1 MLQLRNIRK
10 TYTTGDFT
18 QVALNGV
25 SLDLRDNEFVAIL
38 GPSGS
43 GKTTLLNIIGGLDR
57 YEDGDLIINGVST
70 KEYRDRDWDAYR
82 NHTIGFVFQSYN
94 LIPHQS
100 VLANVELALTISGVS
115 RRERRKRAREAL
127 EKVGLAEHIHKRP
140 NQLSGGQMQRVA
152 IARALV
158 NDPHIVLADEPTGA
172 LDSETSVQIM
182 ELLKEVARDRLVVM
196 VTHNPE
202 LAEQYATRIVRL
214 KDGVIIDDTRPVA
227 PDEVDTETLVHR
239 SMGKAS
245 MSFWTSL
252 SLSFKNL
259 WTKKAR
265 TLLTAF
271 AGSIGIIGIA
281 LILALS
287 TGVNTYISN
296 IQQDAM
302 NAYPIIINAETVD
315 MSSLMSSAGLMASK
329 AAEVDESRDKVYADN
344 SLLEMDANMNASITE
359 NDLTAFKKYLDDPD
373 SDIRQYL
380 GTNGVVYT
388 YNVDFD
394 VLTTDA
400 AGGVIN
406 TDRDTNTTMEE
417 MEESQENMKNGDI
430 AINMNPM
437 TAGSTVGAKNFD
449 EIIPGSD
456 EDELI
461 SPVVSDSYDVV
472 SGRWPEAYNEVVL
485 VLDDKN
491 SIPTS
496 VLYQLGVIDDDTYKA
511 IQDALDA
518 GEEADTPSWSYE
530 DLMNKSF
537 RLVPACDYYIDN
549 GDGTFK
555 DVHDDLSYQQQMYDN
570 GLQLVVSGIVRPK
583 DGSENASIQSNVAY
597 TRALTDYL
605 IDYTDKSAVVQAQE
619 ANPTVNV
626 LNGVEFEAADDAAK
640 AADATAYMQGLGISE
655 KASLYTMMMYSAAQE
670 SGTAAEGGDMSAMA
684 AMSGMGGD
692 ETTMAAALDAW
703 LASGPDQ
710 ALLVDFYDQYM
721 GDVTYEDNLTSF
733 GKVSLDAPYSIS
745 IYTDSFEDKE
755 GVTACIENY
764 NADKPEEEQ
773 ITYTDYISLLTN
785 SLTSMV
791 NVVTYVLIA
800 FVAVSLIVSCIM
812 IGIITHI
819 SVLERTKEI
828 GILRAI
834 GASKRN
840 ISQVFNA
847 ETLIIGLCSGALGV
861 GISVALTYPINAI
874 LKQLIE
880 STDVTVYLPAQAGA
894 VLVVISIF
902 ITMIGGMIPARKA
915 AKKDPVIALRT
926 E

>member
-43 GKTTLLNIIGGLDR
+43 GKTTLLNIVGGLDR

-94 LIPHQS
+94 LIPHQT

-127 EKVGLAEHIHKRP
+127 EQVGLAEHIHKRP

-196 VTHNPE
+196 VTHNPD

-214 KDGVIIDDTRPVA
+214 KDGSVIDDTRPV
-227 PDEVDTETLVHR
+227 TEEEIDPATPMHR

-245 MSFWTSL
+245 MSFRTSL

-287 TGVNTYISN
+287 TGVNTYINN

-329 AAEVDESRDKVYADN
+329 AAEVDEDRDKVYANN
-344 SLLEMDANMNASITE
+344 SLLEMDASMNASITE
-359 NDLTAFKKYLDDPD
+359 NDLTAFKNYLDDPD
-373 SDIRQYL
+373 SDIQQYL
-380 GTNGVVYT
+380 GENGVVYT

-394 VLTTDA
+394 VLTTDT
-400 AGGVIN
+400 AGSVIN
-406 TDRDTNTTMEE
+406 TNRDTKTTMDD
-417 MEESQENMKNGDI
+417 MEENQSNMENSEI

-437 TAGSTVGAKNFD
+437 LAGSTVGAENFD
-449 EIIPGSD
+449 EIIPGSS
-456 EDELI
+456 EDALI
-461 SPVVSDSYDVV
+461 SPVISDSYDMVC
-472 SGRWPEAYNEVVL
+472 GKWPEAYNEVVL

-491 SIPTS
+491 SIPSS
-496 VLYQLGVIDDDTYKA
+496 VLYQLGVLSSDDYDA
-511 IQDALDA
+511 ILDALDA
-518 GEEADTPSWSYE
+518 GEEADTPSWSYD
-530 DLMNKSF
+530 DLMNKRF

-570 GLQLVVSGIVRPK
+570 GLELVVSGIIRPK

-605 IDYTDKSAVVQAQE
+605 IDYTNNSAVVKAQE
-619 ANPTVNV
+619 ATPSINV

-640 AADATAYMQGLGISE
+640 AADATAYMQNLGISE

-670 SGTAAEGGDMSAMA
+670 NASAEGGDMSAMA
-684 AMSGMGGD
+684 AMSSMGGD
-692 ETTMAAALDAW
+692 ETAMAAALDAW
-703 LASGPDQ
+703 LASEPDQ
-710 ALLVDFYDQYM
+710 ALLVDFYDQYL

-745 IYTDSFEDKE
+745 IYTDTFEAKE
-755 GVTACIENY
+755 GVAACIENY
-764 NADKPEEEQ
+764 NADRPEEEQ

-819 SVLERTKEI
+819 SVMERTKEI

-880 STDVTVYLPAQAGA
+880 STSVTVYLPAQAGA
-894 VLVVISIF
+894 VLVLISVV

>member
-43 GKTTLLNIIGGLDR
+43 GKTTLLNIVGGLDR

-94 LIPHQS
+94 LIPHQT

-127 EKVGLAEHIHKRP
+127 EQVGLAEHIHKRP

-196 VTHNPE
+196 VTHNPD

-214 KDGVIIDDTRPVA
+214 KDGSVIDDTRPV
-227 PDEVDTETLVHR
+227 TEEELDPATPMHR

-245 MSFWTSL
+245 MSFRTSL

-287 TGVNTYISN
+287 TGVNTYINN

-329 AAEVDESRDKVYADN
+329 AAEVDEDRDKVYANN

-359 NDLTAFKKYLDDPD
+359 NDLTAFKNYLDDPD
-373 SDIRQYL
+373 SDIQQYL
-380 GTNGVVYT
+380 GENGVVYT

-394 VLTTDA
+394 VLTTDT
-400 AGGVIN
+400 AGSVIN
-406 TDRDTNTTMEE
+406 TNRDTKTTMDD
-417 MEESQENMKNGDI
+417 MEENQSNMENSEI

-437 TAGSTVGAKNFD
+437 LAGSTVGAENFD
-449 EIIPGSD
+449 EIIPGSS
-456 EDELI
+456 EDALI
-461 SPVVSDSYDVV
+461 SPVISDSYDMVC
-472 SGRWPEAYNEVVL
+472 GKWPEAYNEVVL

-491 SIPTS
+491 SIPSS
-496 VLYQLGVIDDDTYKA
+496 VLYQLGVLSSDDYDA
-511 IQDALDA
+511 ILDALDA
-518 GEEADTPSWSYE
+518 GEEADTPSWSYD
-530 DLMNKSF
+530 DLMNKRF

-570 GLQLVVSGIVRPK
+570 GLELVVSGIIRPK

-605 IDYTDKSAVVQAQE
+605 IDNTNNSAVVKAQE
-619 ANPTVNV
+619 ATPSINV

-640 AADATAYMQGLGISE
+640 AADATAYMQNLGISE
-655 KASLYTMMMYSAAQE
+655 KVSLYTMMMYSAAQE
-670 SGTAAEGGDMSAMA
+670 NASAEGGDMSAMA
-684 AMSGMGGD
+684 AMSSMGGD
-692 ETTMAAALDAW
+692 ETAMAAALDAW
-703 LASGPDQ
+703 LASEPDQ
-710 ALLVDFYDQYM
+710 ALLVDFYDQYL

-745 IYTDSFEDKE
+745 IYTDTFEAKE
-755 GVTACIENY
+755 GVAACIENY
-764 NADKPEEEQ
+764 NADRPEEEQ

-819 SVLERTKEI
+819 SVMERTKEI

-880 STDVTVYLPAQAGA
+880 STSVTVYLPAQAGA
-894 VLVVISIF
+894 VLVLISVV

>member
-1 MLQLRNIRK
+1 MLQIKNIRK
-10 TYTTGDFT
+10 TYTTGSFT

-57 YEDGDLIINGVST
+57 YESGDLVINGVST

-82 NHTIGFVFQSYN
+82 NHSIGFVFQSYN
-94 LIPHQS
+94 LIPHQT

-115 RRERRKRAREAL
+115 KRERSRRAKEAL
-127 EKVGLAEHIHKRP
+127 EKVGLGEHINKRP

-158 NDPHIVLADEPTGA
+158 NDPSIVLADEPTGA

-202 LAEQYATRIVRL
+202 LADSYATRIVRL
-214 KDGVIIDDTRPVA
+214 KDGVITDDSDPVTPEEVDNTPPVA
-227 PDEVDTETLVHR
+227 K
-239 SMGKAS
+239 SMGRAS
-245 MSFWTSL
+245 MSFGTSL

-281 LILALS
+281 LILSLS
-287 TGVNTYISN
+287 TGVNDYIN
-296 IQQDAM
+296 DIQQDAM

-315 MSSLMSSAGLMASK
+315 MSSLMNSAGLMASE
-329 AAEVDESRDKVYADN
+329 AAEVKDDTNEVHAN
-344 SLLEMDANMNASITE
+344 NALLEMDANMNASITE
-359 NDLTAFKKYLDDPD
+359 NDLTAFKNYLDDPD

-380 GTNGVVYT
+380 GDNGIVYS

-394 VLTTDA
+394 VYTTDPDGA
-400 AGGVIN
+400 IIN
-406 TDRDTNTTMEE
+406 TNRSTKTSMDE
-417 MEESQENMKNGDI
+417 MEESQENIDDYDV
-430 AINMNPM
+430 AVNMNPM
-437 TAGSTVGAKNFD
+437 LAGSTIGAENFD
-449 EIIPGSD
+449 EIIPGND
-456 EDELI
+456 DALI
-461 SPVVSDSYDVV
+461 SDVVTDSYDVV
-472 SGRWPEAYNEVVL
+472 AGSWPDAYNEVVL
-485 VLDDKN
+485 VLDDEN
-491 SIPTS
+491 SIPS
-496 VLYQLGVIDDDTYKA
+496 DVLYQLGLIDDDTYDG
-511 IQDALDA
+511 ILDALEA
-518 GEEADTPSWSYE
+518 GEDAEEPSWSY
-530 DLMNKSF
+530 DTLLGKSF
-537 RLVPACDYYIDN
+537 KLVPACDFYKDN
-549 GDGTFK
+549 GDGTFT
-555 DVHDDLSYQQQMYDN
+555 DVRDDVSRQQELYDGGIPLS
-570 GLQLVVSGIVRPK
+570 VSGIIRPK

-605 IDYTDKSAVVQAQE
+605 IDYTDQSAVVTAQE
-619 ANPTVNV
+619 ANPNVNV
-626 LNGVEFEAADDAAK
+626 LTGVEFTAPDDAAK
-640 AADATAYMQGLGISE
+640 AADATAYMQSLGVSE
-655 KASLYTMMMYSAAQE
+655 KASLYAMMMMAMSQENAAQGAEGDSAA
-670 SGTAAEGGDMSAMA
+670 AAMA
-684 AMSGMGGD
+684 GMGGD
-692 ETTMAAALDAW
+692 ESAMAAALDAW
-703 LASGPDQ
+703 LASEPDQ
-710 ALLVDFYDQYM
+710 AVLVDFYDQYM
-721 GDVTYEDNLTSF
+721 GDVTYEDNLTDF

-745 IYTDSFEDKE
+745 IYTDTFEDKE
-755 GVTACIENY
+755 GVTACIDAY
-764 NADKPEEEQ
+764 NADRSEEEQ
-773 ITYTDYISLLTN
+773 ITYTDYVALLTN

-791 NVVTYVLIA
+791 NVVTYVLIV

-840 ISQVFNA
+840 ISRVFNA

-861 GISVALTYPINAI
+861 GISVALTYPINA
-874 LKQLIE
+874 LLHQLI
-880 STDVTVYLPAQAGA
+880 DNAGVTVFLPPVAGC
-894 VLVVISIF
+894 VLVLISVV
-902 ITMIGGMIPARKA
+902 ITMLGGMIPARKA

>member
-43 GKTTLLNIIGGLDR
+43 GKTTLLNIVGGLDR

-94 LIPHQS
+94 LIPHQT

-127 EKVGLAEHIHKRP
+127 EQVGLAEHIHKRP

-196 VTHNPE
+196 VTHNPD

-214 KDGVIIDDTRPVA
+214 KDGSVIDDTRPV
-227 PDEVDTETLVHR
+227 TEEEIDPATPMHR

-245 MSFWTSL
+245 MSFRTSL

-287 TGVNTYISN
+287 TGVNTYINN

-329 AAEVDESRDKVYADN
+329 AAEVDEDRDKVYANN

-359 NDLTAFKKYLDDPD
+359 NDLTAFKNYLDDPD
-373 SDIRQYL
+373 SDIQQYL
-380 GTNGVVYT
+380 GENGVVYT

-394 VLTTDA
+394 VLTTDT
-400 AGGVIN
+400 AGSIIN
-406 TDRDTNTTMEE
+406 TNRDTKTTMDD
-417 MEESQENMKNGDI
+417 MEENQSNMENSEI

-437 TAGSTVGAKNFD
+437 LAGSTVGAENFD
-449 EIIPGSD
+449 EIIPGSS
-456 EDELI
+456 EDALI
-461 SPVVSDSYDVV
+461 SPVISDSYDMVC
-472 SGRWPEAYNEVVL
+472 GKWPEAYNEVVL

-491 SIPTS
+491 SIPSS
-496 VLYQLGVIDDDTYKA
+496 VLYQLGVMSSDDYDA
-511 IQDALDA
+511 ILDALDA
-518 GEEADTPSWSYE
+518 GEEADTPSWSYD
-530 DLMNKSF
+530 DLMNKRF
-537 RLVPACDYYIDN
+537 RLVPACDYYINN

-570 GLQLVVSGIVRPK
+570 GLELVVSGIIRPK

-605 IDYTDKSAVVQAQE
+605 IDYTNNSAVVKAQE
-619 ANPTVNV
+619 ATPSINV

-640 AADATAYMQGLGISE
+640 AADATAYMQNLGISE

-670 SGTAAEGGDMSAMA
+670 NASAEGGDMSAMA
-684 AMSGMGGD
+684 AMSSMGGD
-692 ETTMAAALDAW
+692 ETAMAAALDAW
-703 LASGPDQ
+703 LASEPDQ
-710 ALLVDFYDQYM
+710 ALLVDFYDQYL
-721 GDVTYEDNLTSF
+721 GDVTYEDNLTNF

-745 IYTDSFEDKE
+745 IYTDTFEAKE
-755 GVTACIENY
+755 GVAACIENY
-764 NADKPEEEQ
+764 NADRPEEEQ

-819 SVLERTKEI
+819 SVMERTKEI

-880 STDVTVYLPAQAGA
+880 STSVTVYLPAQAGA
-894 VLVVISIF
+894 VLVLISVV

>member
-43 GKTTLLNIIGGLDR
+43 GKTTLLNIVGGLDR

-94 LIPHQS
+94 LIPHQT

-127 EKVGLAEHIHKRP
+127 EQVGLAEHIHKRP

-196 VTHNPE
+196 VTHNPD

-214 KDGVIIDDTRPVA
+214 KDGSVIDDTRPV
-227 PDEVDTETLVHR
+227 TEEEIDPATPMHR

-245 MSFWTSL
+245 MSFRTSL

-287 TGVNTYISN
+287 TGVNTYINN

-329 AAEVDESRDKVYADN
+329 AAEVDEDRDKVYANN

-359 NDLTAFKKYLDDPD
+359 NDLTAFKNYLDDPD
-373 SDIRQYL
+373 SDIQQYL
-380 GTNGVVYT
+380 GENGVVYT

-394 VLTTDA
+394 VLTTDT
-400 AGGVIN
+400 AGSVIN
-406 TDRDTNTTMEE
+406 TNRDTKTTMDD
-417 MEESQENMKNGDI
+417 MEENQSNMENSEI

-437 TAGSTVGAKNFD
+437 LAGSTVGAENFD
-449 EIIPGSD
+449 EIIPGSS
-456 EDELI
+456 EDALI
-461 SPVVSDSYDVV
+461 SPVISDSYDMVC
-472 SGRWPEAYNEVVL
+472 GKWPEAYNEVVL

-491 SIPTS
+491 SIPSS
-496 VLYQLGVIDDDTYKA
+496 VLYQLGVLSSDDYDA
-511 IQDALDA
+511 ILDALDA
-518 GEEADTPSWSYE
+518 GEEADTPSWSYD
-530 DLMNKSF
+530 DLMNKRF

-570 GLQLVVSGIVRPK
+570 GLELVVSGIIRPK

-605 IDYTDKSAVVQAQE
+605 IDYTNNSAVVKAQE
-619 ANPTVNV
+619 ATPSINV

-640 AADATAYMQGLGISE
+640 AADATAYMQNLGISE

-670 SGTAAEGGDMSAMA
+670 NASAEGGDMSAMA
-684 AMSGMGGD
+684 AMSSMGGD
-692 ETTMAAALDAW
+692 ETAMASALDAW
-703 LASGPDQ
+703 LASEPDQ
-710 ALLVDFYDQYM
+710 ALLVDFYDEYL

-745 IYTDSFEDKE
+745 IYTDTFEAKE
-755 GVTACIENY
+755 GVAACIENY
-764 NADKPEEEQ
+764 NADRPEEEQ

-819 SVLERTKEI
+819 SVMERTKEI

-880 STDVTVYLPAQAGA
+880 STSVTVYLPAQAGA
-894 VLVVISIF
+894 VLVLISVV

>member
-43 GKTTLLNIIGGLDR
+43 GKTTLLNIVGGLDR

-94 LIPHQS
+94 LIPHQT

-127 EKVGLAEHIHKRP
+127 EQVGLAEHIHKRP

-196 VTHNPE
+196 VTHNPD

-214 KDGVIIDDTRPVA
+214 KDGSVIDDTRPV
-227 PDEVDTETLVHR
+227 TEEEIDPATPMHR

-245 MSFWTSL
+245 MSFRTSL

-287 TGVNTYISN
+287 TGVNTYINN

-329 AAEVDESRDKVYADN
+329 AAEVDEDRDKVYANN

-359 NDLTAFKKYLDDPD
+359 NDLTAFKNYLDDPD
-373 SDIRQYL
+373 SDIQQYL
-380 GTNGVVYT
+380 GENGVVYT

-394 VLTTDA
+394 VLTTDT
-400 AGGVIN
+400 AGSIIN
-406 TDRDTNTTMEE
+406 TNRDTKTTMDD
-417 MEESQENMKNGDI
+417 MEENQSNMENSEI

-437 TAGSTVGAKNFD
+437 LAGSTVGAENFD
-449 EIIPGSD
+449 EIIPGSS
-456 EDELI
+456 EDALI
-461 SPVVSDSYDVV
+461 SPVISDSYDMVC
-472 SGRWPEAYNEVVL
+472 GKWPEAYNEVVL

-491 SIPTS
+491 SIPSS
-496 VLYQLGVIDDDTYKA
+496 VLYQLGVLSSDDYDA
-511 IQDALDA
+511 ILDALDA
-518 GEEADTPSWSYE
+518 GEEADTPSWSYD
-530 DLMNKSF
+530 DLMNKRF

-570 GLQLVVSGIVRPK
+570 GLELVVSGIIRPK

-605 IDYTDKSAVVQAQE
+605 IDYTNNSAVVKAQE
-619 ANPTVNV
+619 ATPSINV

-640 AADATAYMQGLGISE
+640 AADATAYMQNLGISE
-655 KASLYTMMMYSAAQE
+655 KASLYTMMMYSAVQE
-670 SGTAAEGGDMSAMA
+670 NASAEGGDMSAMA
-684 AMSGMGGD
+684 AMSSMGGD
-692 ETTMAAALDAW
+692 ETAMAAALDAW
-703 LASGPDQ
+703 LASEPDQ
-710 ALLVDFYDQYM
+710 ALLVDFYDQYL

-745 IYTDSFEDKE
+745 IYTDTFEAKE
-755 GVTACIENY
+755 GVAACIENY
-764 NADKPEEEQ
+764 NADRPEEEQ

-819 SVLERTKEI
+819 SVMERTKEI

-880 STDVTVYLPAQAGA
+880 STSVTVYLPAQAGA
-894 VLVVISIF
+894 VLVLISVV

>member
-43 GKTTLLNIIGGLDR
+43 GKTTLLNIVGGLDR

-94 LIPHQS
+94 LIPHQT

-127 EKVGLAEHIHKRP
+127 EQVGLAEHIHKRP

-196 VTHNPE
+196 VTHNPD

-214 KDGVIIDDTRPVA
+214 KDGSVIDDTRPV
-227 PDEVDTETLVHR
+227 TEEELDPATPMHR

-245 MSFWTSL
+245 MSFRTSL

-287 TGVNTYISN
+287 TGVNTYINN

-329 AAEVDESRDKVYADN
+329 AAEVDEDRDKVYANN

-359 NDLTAFKKYLDDPD
+359 NDLTAFKNYLDDPD
-373 SDIRQYL
+373 SDIQQYL
-380 GTNGVVYT
+380 GENGVVYT

-394 VLTTDA
+394 VLTTDT
-400 AGGVIN
+400 AGSVIN
-406 TDRDTNTTMEE
+406 TNRDTKTTMDE
-417 MEESQENMKNGDI
+417 MEENQSNMENSEI

-437 TAGSTVGAKNFD
+437 LAGSTVGAENFD
-449 EIIPGSD
+449 EIIPGSS
-456 EDELI
+456 EDALI
-461 SPVVSDSYDVV
+461 SPVISDSYDMVC
-472 SGRWPEAYNEVVL
+472 GKWPEAYNEVVL

-491 SIPTS
+491 SIPSS
-496 VLYQLGVIDDDTYKA
+496 VLYQLGVLSSDDYDA
-511 IQDALDA
+511 ILDVLDA
-518 GEEADTPSWSYE
+518 GEEADTPSWSYD
-530 DLMNKSF
+530 DLMNKRF

-570 GLQLVVSGIVRPK
+570 GLELVVSGIIRPK

-605 IDYTDKSAVVQAQE
+605 IDYTNNSAVVKAQE
-619 ANPTVNV
+619 ATPSINV

-640 AADATAYMQGLGISE
+640 AADATAYMQNLGISE

-670 SGTAAEGGDMSAMA
+670 NASAEGGDMSAMA
-684 AMSGMGGD
+684 AMSSMGGD
-692 ETTMAAALDAW
+692 ETAMAAALDAW
-703 LASGPDQ
+703 LASEPDQ
-710 ALLVDFYDQYM
+710 ALLVDFYDQYL

-745 IYTDSFEDKE
+745 IYTDTFEAKE
-755 GVTACIENY
+755 GVAACIENY
-764 NADKPEEEQ
+764 NADRPEEEQ

-819 SVLERTKEI
+819 SVMERTKEI

-880 STDVTVYLPAQAGA
+880 STSVTVYLPAQAGA
-894 VLVVISIF
+894 VLVLISVV

>member
-1 MLQLRNIRK
+1 MLQLRDLRK

-18 QVALNGV
+18 QVALGGV

-57 YEDGDLIINGVST
+57 YESGDLIINGVST
-70 KEYRDRDWDAYR
+70 RQYKDRDWDAYR

-94 LIPHQS
+94 LIGHQS

-115 RRERRKRAREAL
+115 KRERRRRAREAL
-127 EKVGLAEHIHKRP
+127 EQVGLGDHIHKRP

-158 NDPHIVLADEPTGA
+158 NDPRIVLADEPTGA

-214 KDGVIIDDTRPVA
+214 KDGVITDDTDPVA
-227 PDEVDTETLVHR
+227 PEEVDGDLPVHR
-239 SMGKAS
+239 NLGRAS
-245 MSFWTSL
+245 MSFFTSL

-281 LILALS
+281 LILSLS
-287 TGVNTYISN
+287 TGVNEYISN
-296 IQQDAM
+296 IQRDAM

-315 MSSLMSSAGLMASK
+315 MSSLMSSAGLMASE
-329 AAEVDESRDKVYADN
+329 AAEVDQDRDKVYADN
-344 SLLEMDANMNASITE
+344 GMLEMDANMNASITE
-359 NDLTAFKKYLDDPD
+359 NDLTSFKNYLDDPD
-373 SDIRQYL
+373 SDISQYL
-380 GTNGVVYT
+380 GENGVVYT

-394 VLTTDA
+394 VYSTDPEGA
-400 AGGVIN
+400 IIN
-406 TDRDTNTTMEE
+406 TNRDTKTSMDE
-417 MEESQENMKNGDI
+417 MENARSDVENSEI
-430 AINMNPM
+430 AVNMNPM
-437 TAGSTVGAKNFD
+437 LAGSTVGAENFD
-449 EIIPGSD
+449 EIIPGAD
-456 EDELI
+456 DTLI
-461 SPVVSDSYDVV
+461 SPVVTDSYDVV
-472 SGRWPEAYNEVVL
+472 AGRWPEAYNEVVL

-491 SIPTS
+491 SIQSS
-496 VLYQLGVIDDDTYKA
+496 VLYQLGLISDEQYDG
-511 IQDALDA
+511 ILDALEA
-518 GEEADTPSWSYE
+518 GEEAETPSWSYE
-530 DLMNKSF
+530 DVMQKQF
-537 RLVPACDYYIDN
+537 RLVPACNYYVDD
-549 GDGTFK
+549 GDGTFT
-555 DVHDDLSYQQQMYDN
+555 DVREDVSYQQQLYD
-570 GLQLVVSGIVRPK
+570 GGVPLTVSGVIRPK
-583 DGSENASIQSNVAY
+583 DGSENVSIQASVAY
-597 TRALTDYL
+597 THALTDHL
-605 IDYTDKSAVVQAQE
+605 ITLTDQSPVVTAQE
-619 ANPTVNV
+619 ATPEINV
-626 LNGVEFEAADDAAK
+626 LNGVEFTASDDAAK
-640 AADATAYMQGLGISE
+640 AADATAYMQNLGVSE
-655 KASLYTMMMYSAAQE
+655 KASLYAMMMVSMAQQNG
-670 SGTAAEGGDMSAMA
+670 SAEGGDMSTMA
-684 AMSGMGGD
+684 AMGSMGD
-692 ETTMAAALDAW
+692 ETSAAAALDAW
-703 LASGPDQ
+703 LASSPDQ
-710 ALLVDFYDQYM
+710 AVLVDFYDQYL
-721 GDVTYEDNLTSF
+721 GDVTYEDNLTDF

-745 IYTDSFEDKE
+745 IYTDTFEDKE
-755 GVTACIENY
+755 GVTTAIENY
-764 NADKPEEEQ
+764 NADRPEDEQ
-773 ITYTDYISLLTN
+773 IVYTDYVALLTS

-834 GASKRN
+834 GASRRN

-861 GISVALTYPINAI
+861 GLSVALTYPINAV
-874 LKQLIE
+874 LHQLIE
-880 STDVTVYLPAQAGA
+880 NTSVTVFLPPVAGA
-894 VLVVISIF
+894 ILVLISVI
-902 ITMIGGMIPARKA
+902 ITMLGGMIPARKA

>member
-43 GKTTLLNIIGGLDR
+43 GKTTLLNIVGGLDR

-94 LIPHQS
+94 LIPHQT

-127 EKVGLAEHIHKRP
+127 EQVGLAEHIHKRP

-196 VTHNPE
+196 VTHNPD

-214 KDGVIIDDTRPVA
+214 KDGSVIDDTRPV
-227 PDEVDTETLVHR
+227 TEEEIDPATPMHR

-245 MSFWTSL
+245 MSFRTSL

-287 TGVNTYISN
+287 TGVNTYINN

-329 AAEVDESRDKVYADN
+329 AAEVDEDRDKVYANN

-359 NDLTAFKKYLDDPD
+359 NDLTAFKNYLDDPD
-373 SDIRQYL
+373 SDIQQYL
-380 GTNGVVYT
+380 GENGVVYT

-394 VLTTDA
+394 VLTTDT
-400 AGGVIN
+400 AGSIIN
-406 TDRDTNTTMEE
+406 TNRDTKTTMDD
-417 MEESQENMKNGDI
+417 MEENQSNMENSEI

-437 TAGSTVGAKNFD
+437 LAGSTVGAENFD
-449 EIIPGSD
+449 EIIPGSS
-456 EDELI
+456 EDALI
-461 SPVVSDSYDVV
+461 SPVISDSYDMVC
-472 SGRWPEAYNEVVL
+472 GKWPEAYNEVVL

-491 SIPTS
+491 SIPSS
-496 VLYQLGVIDDDTYKA
+496 VLYQLGVLSSDDYDA
-511 IQDALDA
+511 ILNALDA
-518 GEEADTPSWSYE
+518 GEEADTPSWSYD
-530 DLMNKSF
+530 DLMNKRF

-570 GLQLVVSGIVRPK
+570 GLELVVSGIIRPK

-605 IDYTDKSAVVQAQE
+605 IDYTNNSAVVKAQE
-619 ANPTVNV
+619 ATPSINV

-640 AADATAYMQGLGISE
+640 AADATAYMQNLGISE

-670 SGTAAEGGDMSAMA
+670 NASAEGGDMSAMA
-684 AMSGMGGD
+684 AMSSMGGD
-692 ETTMAAALDAW
+692 ETAMAAALDAW
-703 LASGPDQ
+703 LASEPDQ
-710 ALLVDFYDQYM
+710 ALLVDFYDQYL

-745 IYTDSFEDKE
+745 IYTDTFEAKE
-755 GVTACIENY
+755 GVAACIENY
-764 NADKPEEEQ
+764 NADRPEEEQ

-819 SVLERTKEI
+819 SVMERTKEI

-880 STDVTVYLPAQAGA
+880 STSVTVYLPAQAGA
-894 VLVVISIF
+894 VLVLISVV

>member
-43 GKTTLLNIIGGLDR
+43 GKTTLLNIVGGLDR

-94 LIPHQS
+94 LIPHQT

-127 EKVGLAEHIHKRP
+127 EQVGLAEHIHKRP

-196 VTHNPE
+196 VTHNPD

-214 KDGVIIDDTRPVA
+214 KDGSVIDDTRPV
-227 PDEVDTETLVHR
+227 TEEELDPATPMHR

-245 MSFWTSL
+245 MSFRTSL

-287 TGVNTYISN
+287 TGVNTYINN

-329 AAEVDESRDKVYADN
+329 AAEVDEDRDKVYANN

-359 NDLTAFKKYLDDPD
+359 NDLTAFKNYLDDPD
-373 SDIRQYL
+373 SDIQQYL
-380 GTNGVVYT
+380 GENGVVYT

-394 VLTTDA
+394 VLTTDT
-400 AGGVIN
+400 AGSIIN
-406 TDRDTNTTMEE
+406 TNRDTKTTMDD
-417 MEESQENMKNGDI
+417 MEENQSNMENSEI

-437 TAGSTVGAKNFD
+437 LAGSTVGAENFD
-449 EIIPGSD
+449 EIIPGSS
-456 EDELI
+456 EDALI
-461 SPVVSDSYDVV
+461 SPVISDSYDMVC
-472 SGRWPEAYNEVVL
+472 GKWPEAYNEVVL

-491 SIPTS
+491 SIPSS
-496 VLYQLGVIDDDTYKA
+496 VLYQLGVLSSDDYDA
-511 IQDALDA
+511 ILDALDA
-518 GEEADTPSWSYE
+518 GEEADTPSWSYD
-530 DLMNKSF
+530 DLMNKRF

-570 GLQLVVSGIVRPK
+570 GLELVVSGIIRPK

-605 IDYTDKSAVVQAQE
+605 IDYTNNSAVVKAQE
-619 ANPTVNV
+619 ATPSINV

-640 AADATAYMQGLGISE
+640 AADATAYMQNLGISE

-670 SGTAAEGGDMSAMA
+670 NASAEGGDMSAMA
-684 AMSGMGGD
+684 AMSSMGGD
-692 ETTMAAALDAW
+692 ETAMAAALDAW
-703 LASGPDQ
+703 LASEPDQ
-710 ALLVDFYDQYM
+710 ALLVDFYDQYL

-745 IYTDSFEDKE
+745 IYTDTFEAKE
-755 GVTACIENY
+755 GVAACIENY
-764 NADKPEEEQ
+764 NADRPEEEQ

-819 SVLERTKEI
+819 SVMERTKEI

-880 STDVTVYLPAQAGA
+880 STSVTVYLPAQAGA
-894 VLVVISIF
+894 VLVLISVV

>member
-43 GKTTLLNIIGGLDR
+43 GKTTLLNIVGGLDR

-94 LIPHQS
+94 LIPHQT

-127 EKVGLAEHIHKRP
+127 EQVGLAEHIHKRP

-196 VTHNPE
+196 VTHNPD

-214 KDGVIIDDTRPVA
+214 KDGSVIDDTRPV
-227 PDEVDTETLVHR
+227 TEEEIDPATPMHR

-245 MSFWTSL
+245 MSFRTSL

-287 TGVNTYISN
+287 TGVNTYINN

-329 AAEVDESRDKVYADN
+329 AAEVDEDRDKVYANN

-359 NDLTAFKKYLDDPD
+359 NDLTAFKNYLDDPD
-373 SDIRQYL
+373 SDIQQYL
-380 GTNGVVYT
+380 GENGVVYT

-394 VLTTDA
+394 VLTTDT
-400 AGGVIN
+400 AGSIIN
-406 TDRDTNTTMEE
+406 TNRDTKTTMDD
-417 MEESQENMKNGDI
+417 MEENQSNMENSEI

-437 TAGSTVGAKNFD
+437 LAGSTVGAENFD
-449 EIIPGSD
+449 EIIPGSS
-456 EDELI
+456 EDALI
-461 SPVVSDSYDVV
+461 SPVISDSYDMVC
-472 SGRWPEAYNEVVL
+472 GKWPEAYNEVVL

-491 SIPTS
+491 SIPSS
-496 VLYQLGVIDDDTYKA
+496 VLYQLGVLSSDDYDA
-511 IQDALDA
+511 ILDALDA
-518 GEEADTPSWSYE
+518 GEEADTPSWSYD
-530 DLMNKSF
+530 DLMNKRF

-570 GLQLVVSGIVRPK
+570 GLELVVSGIIRPK

-605 IDYTDKSAVVQAQE
+605 IDYTNNSAVVKAQE
-619 ANPTVNV
+619 ATPSINV

-640 AADATAYMQGLGISE
+640 AADATAYMQNLGISE

-670 SGTAAEGGDMSAMA
+670 NASAEGGDMSAMA
-684 AMSGMGGD
+684 AMSSMGGD
-692 ETTMAAALDAW
+692 ETAMASALDAW
-703 LASGPDQ
+703 LASEPDQ
-710 ALLVDFYDQYM
+710 ALLVDFYDQYL

-745 IYTDSFEDKE
+745 IYTDTFEAKE
-755 GVTACIENY
+755 GVAACIENY
-764 NADKPEEEQ
+764 NADRPEEEQ

-819 SVLERTKEI
+819 SVMERTKEI

-880 STDVTVYLPAQAGA
+880 STSVTVYLPAQAGA
-894 VLVVISIF
+894 VLVLISVV

>member
-1 MLQLRNIRK
+1 MLQLRDLCK

-18 QVALNGV
+18 QVALAGV

-57 YEDGDLIINGVST
+57 YESGDLIINGVST
-70 KEYRDRDWDAYR
+70 KQYKDRDWDAYR

-94 LIPHQS
+94 LIAHQS

-115 RRERRKRAREAL
+115 KWERRRRAREAL
-127 EKVGLAEHIHKRP
+127 EKVGLADHIHKRP

-158 NDPHIVLADEPTGA
+158 NDPRIVLADEPTGA

-202 LAEQYATRIVRL
+202 LADAYATRIVRL
-214 KDGVIIDDTRPVA
+214 KDGVITDDSDPVA
-227 PDEVDTETLVHR
+227 PEEVDSTDNAVHR
-239 SMGKAS
+239 SLGRAS
-245 MSFWTSL
+245 MSFFTSL

-281 LILALS
+281 LILSLS
-287 TGVNTYISN
+287 TGVNQYITDL
-296 IQQDAM
+296 QHDAM

-315 MSSLMSSAGLMASK
+315 MSSLMSSAGLMASE
-329 AAEVDESRDKVYADN
+329 AADVTEDDGQVHAN
-344 SLLEMDANMNASITE
+344 NGILEMDANMNASITE
-359 NDLTAFKKYLDDPD
+359 NDLTAFKTYLDDPD

-380 GTNGVVYT
+380 GTNGIVYT

-394 VLTTDA
+394 VYTTDTDGA
-400 AGGVIN
+400 IIN
-406 TDRDTNTTMEE
+406 TNRDTNTSMDE
-417 MEESQENMKNGDI
+417 MEESQSSMENADI

-437 TAGSTVGAKNFD
+437 LAGSTVGAENFD
-449 EIIPGSD
+449 EIIPGAD
-456 EDELI
+456 DTLI
-461 SPVVSDSYDVV
+461 SPVVTDSYDVV
-472 SGRWPEAYNEVVL
+472 AGRWPEAYDEVVL

-491 SIPTS
+491 SIQSS
-496 VLYQLGVIDDDTYKA
+496 VLYQLGLISDDDYKA
-511 IQDALDA
+511 IQDALAA
-518 GEEADTPSWSYE
+518 GEEAAEPSWSY
-530 DLMNKSF
+530 DTLMGKTF
-537 RLVPACDYYIDN
+537 QLVPACDYYKDN
-549 GDGTFK
+549 GDGTFT
-555 DVHDDLSYQQQMYDN
+555 DVRDDVSQQQALYD
-570 GLQLVVSGIVRPK
+570 GGIPLKVSGIIRPK
-583 DGSENASIQSNVAY
+583 DGSENASIQANVAY
-597 TRALTDYL
+597 TRALTDHL
-605 IDYTDKSAVVQAQE
+605 ITLTDQSAVVTAQE
-619 ANPTVNV
+619 ATPETNV
-626 LNGVEFEAADDAAK
+626 LTGVEFTASDDAAK
-640 AADATAYMQGLGISE
+640 AADATAYMQNLGVSE
-655 KASLYTMMMYSAAQE
+655 KASLYTMMMVAMAQE
-670 SGTAAEGGDMSAMA
+670 SGDGSGDMSAMA
-684 AMSGMGGD
+684 AMGSMSGD
-692 ETTMAAALDAW
+692 EESAAAALDAW
-703 LASGPDQ
+703 LASSPDQ
-710 ALLVDFYDQYM
+710 AVLVDFYDQYL
-721 GDVTYEDNLTSF
+721 GDVTYEDNLTDF

-745 IYTDSFEDKE
+745 IYTDTFEDKE
-755 GVTACIENY
+755 GVTTAIEKY
-764 NADKPEEEQ
+764 NADRPEDEQ
-773 ITYTDYISLLTN
+773 IVYTDYVALLTS

-861 GISVALTYPINAI
+861 GLSVALTYPINAV
-874 LKQLIE
+874 LHQLIE
-880 STDVTVYLPAQAGA
+880 NTDVTVFLPPAAGGIL
-894 VLVVISIF
+894 VLISVF
-902 ITMIGGMIPARKA
+902 ITMLGGMIPARKA

>member
-43 GKTTLLNIIGGLDR
+43 GKTTLLNIVGGLDR

-94 LIPHQS
+94 LIPHQT

-127 EKVGLAEHIHKRP
+127 EQVGLAEHIHKRP

-214 KDGVIIDDTRPVA
+214 KDGSVIDDTRPV
-227 PDEVDTETLVHR
+227 TEEEIDPATPMHR

-245 MSFWTSL
+245 MSFRTSL

-287 TGVNTYISN
+287 TGVNTYINN

-329 AAEVDESRDKVYADN
+329 AAEVDEDRDKVYANN

-359 NDLTAFKKYLDDPD
+359 NDLTAFKNYLDDPD
-373 SDIRQYL
+373 SDIQQYL
-380 GTNGVVYT
+380 GENGVVYT

-394 VLTTDA
+394 VLTTDT
-400 AGGVIN
+400 AGSVIN
-406 TDRDTNTTMEE
+406 TNRDTKTTMDD
-417 MEESQENMKNGDI
+417 MEENQSNMENSEI

-437 TAGSTVGAKNFD
+437 LAGSTVGAENFD
-449 EIIPGSD
+449 EIIPGSS
-456 EDELI
+456 EDALI
-461 SPVVSDSYDVV
+461 SPVISDSYDMVC
-472 SGRWPEAYNEVVL
+472 GKWPEAYNEVVL

-491 SIPTS
+491 SIPSS
-496 VLYQLGVIDDDTYKA
+496 VLYQLGVLSSDDYDA
-511 IQDALDA
+511 ILDALDA
-518 GEEADTPSWSYE
+518 GEEADTPSWSYD
-530 DLMNKSF
+530 DLMNKRF

-570 GLQLVVSGIVRPK
+570 GLELVVSGIIRPK

-605 IDYTDKSAVVQAQE
+605 IDYTNNSAVVKAQE
-619 ANPTVNV
+619 ATPSINV

-640 AADATAYMQGLGISE
+640 AADATAYMQNLGISE

-670 SGTAAEGGDMSAMA
+670 NASAEGGDMSAMA
-684 AMSGMGGD
+684 AMSSMGGD
-692 ETTMAAALDAW
+692 ETAMAAALDAW
-703 LASGPDQ
+703 LASEPDQ
-710 ALLVDFYDQYM
+710 ALLVDFYDQYL

-745 IYTDSFEDKE
+745 IYTDTFEAKE
-755 GVTACIENY
+755 GVAACIENY
-764 NADKPEEEQ
+764 NAGRPEEEQ

-819 SVLERTKEI
+819 SVMERTKEI

-861 GISVALTYPINAI
+861 GISVALTYPINAV

-880 STDVTVYLPAQAGA
+880 STSVTVYLPAQAGA
-894 VLVVISIF
+894 VLVLISVV

>member
-1 MLQLRNIRK
+1 MLQLRDLRK

-18 QVALNGV
+18 QVALGGV

-57 YEDGDLIINGVST
+57 YESGDLIINGVST
-70 KEYRDRDWDAYR
+70 RQYKDRDWDAYR

-94 LIPHQS
+94 LIGHQS

-115 RRERRKRAREAL
+115 KRERRRRAREAL
-127 EKVGLAEHIHKRP
+127 EQVGLGDHIHKRP

-158 NDPHIVLADEPTGA
+158 NDPRIVLADEPTGA

-214 KDGVIIDDTRPVA
+214 KDGVITDDTDPVA
-227 PDEVDTETLVHR
+227 PEEVDGDLPVHR
-239 SMGKAS
+239 NLGRAS
-245 MSFWTSL
+245 MSFFTSL

-281 LILALS
+281 LILSLS
-287 TGVNTYISN
+287 TGVNEYISN
-296 IQQDAM
+296 IQRDAM

-315 MSSLMSSAGLMASK
+315 MSSLMSSAGLMASE
-329 AAEVDESRDKVYADN
+329 AAEVDQDRDKVYADN
-344 SLLEMDANMNASITE
+344 GMLEMDANMNASITE
-359 NDLTAFKKYLDDPD
+359 NDLTSFKNYLDDPS

-380 GTNGVVYT
+380 GENGVVYT

-394 VLTTDA
+394 VYSTDPEGA
-400 AGGVIN
+400 IIN
-406 TDRDTNTTMEE
+406 TNRDTKTSMDE
-417 MEESQENMKNGDI
+417 MENARSDVENSEI
-430 AINMNPM
+430 AVNMNPM
-437 TAGSTVGAKNFD
+437 LAGSTVGAENFD
-449 EIIPGSD
+449 EIIPGAD
-456 EDELI
+456 DTLI
-461 SPVVSDSYDVV
+461 SPVVTDSYDVV
-472 SGRWPEAYNEVVL
+472 AGRWPEAYNEVVL

-491 SIPTS
+491 SIQSS
-496 VLYQLGVIDDDTYKA
+496 VLYQLGLISDEQYDG
-511 IQDALDA
+511 ILDALEA
-518 GEEADTPSWSYE
+518 GEEAETPSWSYE
-530 DLMNKSF
+530 DVMQKQF
-537 RLVPACDYYIDN
+537 RLVPACNYYVDD
-549 GDGTFK
+549 GDGTFT
-555 DVHDDLSYQQQMYDN
+555 DVRDDVSYQQQLYD
-570 GLQLVVSGIVRPK
+570 GGIPLTVSGVIRPK
-583 DGSENASIQSNVAY
+583 DGSENVSIQASVAY
-597 TRALTDYL
+597 TRALTDHL
-605 IDYTDKSAVVQAQE
+605 ITLTDQSPVVTAQE
-619 ANPTVNV
+619 ATPEINV
-626 LNGVEFEAADDAAK
+626 LNGVEFTASDDAAK
-640 AADATAYMQGLGISE
+640 AADATAYMQNLGVSE
-655 KASLYTMMMYSAAQE
+655 KASLYAMMMVSMAQQNG
-670 SGTAAEGGDMSAMA
+670 SAEGGDMSTMA
-684 AMSGMGGD
+684 AMGSMGD
-692 ETTMAAALDAW
+692 ETSAAAALDAW
-703 LASGPDQ
+703 LASSPDQ
-710 ALLVDFYDQYM
+710 AVLVDFYDQYL
-721 GDVTYEDNLTSF
+721 GDVTYEDNLTDF

-745 IYTDSFEDKE
+745 IYTDTFEDKE
-755 GVTACIENY
+755 GVTTAIGNY
-764 NADKPEEEQ
+764 NADRPEDEQ
-773 ITYTDYISLLTN
+773 IVYTDYVALLTS

-834 GASKRN
+834 GASRRN

-861 GISVALTYPINAI
+861 GLSVALTYPINAV
-874 LKQLIE
+874 LHQLIE
-880 STDVTVYLPAQAGA
+880 NTSVTVFLPPVAGA
-894 VLVVISIF
+894 ILVLISVI
-902 ITMIGGMIPARKA
+902 ITMLGGMIPARKA

>member
-43 GKTTLLNIIGGLDR
+43 GKTTLLNIVGGLDR

-94 LIPHQS
+94 LIPHQT

-127 EKVGLAEHIHKRP
+127 EQVGLAEHIHKRP

-196 VTHNPE
+196 VTHNPD

-214 KDGVIIDDTRPVA
+214 KDGSVIDDTRPV
-227 PDEVDTETLVHR
+227 TEEELDPATPMHR

-245 MSFWTSL
+245 MSFRTSL

-287 TGVNTYISN
+287 TGVNTYINN

-329 AAEVDESRDKVYADN
+329 AAEVDEDRDKVYANN

-359 NDLTAFKKYLDDPD
+359 NDLTAFKNYLDDPD
-373 SDIRQYL
+373 SDIQQYL
-380 GTNGVVYT
+380 GENGVVYT

-394 VLTTDA
+394 VLTTDT
-400 AGGVIN
+400 AGSIIN
-406 TDRDTNTTMEE
+406 TNRDTKTTMDD
-417 MEESQENMKNGDI
+417 MEENQSNMENSEI

-437 TAGSTVGAKNFD
+437 LAGSTVGAENFD
-449 EIIPGSD
+449 EIIPGSS
-456 EDELI
+456 EDALI
-461 SPVVSDSYDVV
+461 SPVISDSYGMVC
-472 SGRWPEAYNEVVL
+472 GKWPEAYNEVVL

-491 SIPTS
+491 SIPSS
-496 VLYQLGVIDDDTYKA
+496 VLYQLGVLSSDDYDA
-511 IQDALDA
+511 ILEALDA
-518 GEEADTPSWSYE
+518 GEEADTPSWSYD
-530 DLMNKSF
+530 DLMNKRF

-570 GLQLVVSGIVRPK
+570 GLELVVSGIIRPK

-605 IDYTDKSAVVQAQE
+605 IDYTNNSAVVKAQE
-619 ANPTVNV
+619 ATPSINV

-640 AADATAYMQGLGISE
+640 AADATAYMQNLGISE

-670 SGTAAEGGDMSAMA
+670 NASTEGGDMSAMA
-684 AMSGMGGD
+684 AMSSMGGD
-692 ETTMAAALDAW
+692 ETAMAAALDAW
-703 LASGPDQ
+703 LASEPDQ
-710 ALLVDFYDQYM
+710 ALLVDFYDQYL

-745 IYTDSFEDKE
+745 IYTDTFEAKE
-755 GVTACIENY
+755 GVAACIENY
-764 NADKPEEEQ
+764 NADRPEEEQ

-819 SVLERTKEI
+819 SVMERTKEI

-880 STDVTVYLPAQAGA
+880 STSVTVYLPAQAGA
-894 VLVVISIF
+894 VLVLISVV

>member
-18 QVALNGV
+18 QVALDGV

-57 YEDGDLIINGVST
+57 YETGDLIINGTST
-70 KEYRDRDWDAYR
+70 KEYHDRDWDAYR

-94 LIPHQS
+94 LIPHQT

-115 RRERRKRAREAL
+115 KSERRRRAQEAL
-127 EKVGLAEHIHKRP
+127 VQVGLGDHINKRP

-214 KDGVIIDDTRPVA
+214 KDGVIVGDSRPVG
-227 PDEVDTETLVHR
+227 PEEQDNVIPVSR
-239 SMGKAS
+239 SLGKAS
-245 MSFWTSL
+245 MSFATSL

-281 LILALS
+281 LILSLS
-287 TGVNTYISN
+287 TGVNKYISD

-315 MSSLMSSAGLMASK
+315 MSSLMSSAGLMASE
-329 AAEVDESRDKVYADN
+329 AAEIDDSRDKVYANN
-344 SLLEMDANMNASITE
+344 SVLEMDANMNASITE
-359 NDLTAFKKYLDDPD
+359 NDLTAFKNYLDDPD

-380 GTNGVVYT
+380 GGNGIVYT
-388 YNVDFD
+388 YDVNFD
-394 VLTTDA
+394 VLTTDTT
-400 AGGVIN
+400 GVVIN
-406 TDRDTNTTMEE
+406 TNRDTKTSLDDMEDAQT
-417 MEESQENMKNGDI
+417 SSENSEI
-430 AINMNPM
+430 AMNMNPM
-437 TAGSTVGAKNFD
+437 LAGSTVGAENFE
-449 EIIPGSD
+449 EIIPGAD
-456 EDELI
+456 DDTLV

-472 SGRWPEAYNEVVL
+472 AGSWPDAYNEVVL
-485 VLDDKN
+485 VMDDKN
-491 SIPTS
+491 SISSS
-496 VLYQLGVIDDDTYKA
+496 VLYQIGVIDDDTYDS
-511 IQDALDA
+511 ILDALADNKKA
-518 GEEADTPSWSYE
+518 EEPSWTYD
-530 DLMNKSF
+530 DLLQKTF
-537 RLVPACDYYIDN
+537 RLVPVCDYYIQND
-549 GDGTFK
+549 DGTFS
-555 DVHDDLSYQQQMYDN
+555 DTHDDAANQQTLYDN
-570 GLQLVVSGIVRPK
+570 GIPLTVSGIIRPK
-583 DGSENASIQSNVAY
+583 DGSENASLQSAIGY

-605 IDYTDKSAVVQAQE
+605 IDYTDQSAVVKAQE
-619 ANPTVNV
+619 ATPDTNV
-626 LNGVEFEAADDAAK
+626 LTGVEFTAADDAAK
-640 AADATAYMQGLGISE
+640 AADAKAYMENLGISE
-655 KASLYTMMMYSAAQE
+655 KASLYGAVMAAAAQ
-670 SGTAAEGGDMSAMA
+670 SGAGDTSAMA
-684 AMSGMGGD
+684 AMGSMSGD
-692 ETTMAAALDAW
+692 ETTMASALDAW
-703 LASGPDQ
+703 LASDPDQ
-710 ALLVDFYDQYM
+710 QTLVDFYDQYL
-721 GDVTYEDNLTSF
+721 GDVTYEDNLTDF

-745 IYTDSFEDKE
+745 IYTDTFEDKE
-755 GVTACIENY
+755 GVTACIDAY
-764 NADKPEEEQ
+764 NADQDEDHQ
-773 ITYTDYISLLTN
+773 ITYTDYVALLTN

-847 ETLIIGLCSGALGV
+847 ETLIIGLCSGLLGV

-874 LKQLIE
+874 LDHLIE
-880 STDVTVYLPAQAGA
+880 STSVTVYLPVEAGA
-894 VLVVISIF
+894 ILVAISVVI
-902 ITMIGGMIPARKA
+902 TMLGGIIPARNA
-915 AKKDPVIALRT
+915 AKQDPVIALRS

>member
-1 MLQLRNIRK
+1 MLQLRDLRK

-18 QVALNGV
+18 QVALGGV

-57 YEDGDLIINGVST
+57 YESGDLVINGVST
-70 KEYRDRDWDAYR
+70 RQYKDRDWDAYR

-94 LIPHQS
+94 LIGHQS

-115 RRERRKRAREAL
+115 KRERRRRAREAL
-127 EKVGLAEHIHKRP
+127 EQVGLGDHIHKRP

-158 NDPHIVLADEPTGA
+158 NDPRIVLADEPTGA

-214 KDGVIIDDTRPVA
+214 KDGVITDDTDPVS
-227 PDEVDTETLVHR
+227 PEEVDGDLPVHKNLGR
-239 SMGKAS
+239 AS
-245 MSFWTSL
+245 MSFFTSL

-281 LILALS
+281 LILSLS
-287 TGVNTYISN
+287 TGVNEYISN
-296 IQQDAM
+296 IQRDAM

-315 MSSLMSSAGLMASK
+315 MSSLMSSAGLMASE
-329 AAEVDESRDKVYADN
+329 AAEIDQDRDKVYADN
-344 SLLEMDANMNASITE
+344 GMLEMDANMNASITE
-359 NDLTAFKKYLDDPD
+359 NDLTSFKNYLDDPD

-380 GTNGVVYT
+380 GENGVVYT

-394 VLTTDA
+394 VYSTDPEGA
-400 AGGVIN
+400 IIN
-406 TDRDTNTTMEE
+406 TNRDTKTSMDE
-417 MEESQENMKNGDI
+417 MENARSDVENSEI
-430 AINMNPM
+430 AVNMNPM
-437 TAGSTVGAKNFD
+437 LAGSTVGAENFD
-449 EIIPGSD
+449 EIIPGAD
-456 EDELI
+456 DTLI
-461 SPVVSDSYDVV
+461 SPVVTDSYDVV
-472 SGRWPEAYNEVVL
+472 AGRWPEAYNEVVL

-491 SIPTS
+491 SIQSS
-496 VLYQLGVIDDDTYKA
+496 VLYQLGLISDEQYDG
-511 IQDALDA
+511 ILDALEA
-518 GEEADTPSWSYE
+518 GEEAETPSWSYE
-530 DLMNKSF
+530 DVMQKQF
-537 RLVPACDYYIDN
+537 RLVPACNYYVDD
-549 GDGTFK
+549 GDGTFT
-555 DVHDDLSYQQQMYDN
+555 DVRDDVSYQQQLYD
-570 GLQLVVSGIVRPK
+570 GGIPLTVSGVIRPK
-583 DGSENASIQSNVAY
+583 DGSENASIQASVAY
-597 TRALTDYL
+597 TRALTDHL
-605 IDYTDKSAVVQAQE
+605 ITLTDQSPVVTAQE
-619 ANPTVNV
+619 ATPEINV
-626 LNGVEFEAADDAAK
+626 LNGVEFTASDDAAK
-640 AADATAYMQGLGISE
+640 AADATAYMQNLGVSE
-655 KASLYTMMMYSAAQE
+655 KASLYAMMMVSMAQQNG
-670 SGTAAEGGDMSAMA
+670 SAEGGDMSTMA
-684 AMSGMGGD
+684 AMGSMGD
-692 ETTMAAALDAW
+692 ETSAAAALDAW
-703 LASGPDQ
+703 LASSPDQ
-710 ALLVDFYDQYM
+710 AVLVDFYDQYL
-721 GDVTYEDNLTSF
+721 GDVTYEDNLTDF

-745 IYTDSFEDKE
+745 IYTDTFEDKE
-755 GVTACIENY
+755 GVITAIEKY
-764 NADKPEEEQ
+764 NADRPEDEQ
-773 ITYTDYISLLTN
+773 IVYTDYVALLTS

-834 GASKRN
+834 GASRRN

-861 GISVALTYPINAI
+861 GLSVALTYPINAV
-874 LKQLIE
+874 LHQLIE
-880 STDVTVYLPAQAGA
+880 NTSVTVFLPPVAGA
-894 VLVVISIF
+894 ILVLISVI
-902 ITMIGGMIPARKA
+902 ITMLGGMIPARKA

>member
-1 MLQLRNIRK
+1 MLQLRDLRK

-18 QVALNGV
+18 QVALDGV

-57 YEDGDLIINGVST
+57 YESGDLVINGVST
-70 KEYRDRDWDAYR
+70 RQYKDRDWDAYR

-94 LIPHQS
+94 LIGHQS

-115 RRERRKRAREAL
+115 KWERRRRAREAL
-127 EKVGLAEHIHKRP
+127 EQVGLGDHIHKRP

-158 NDPHIVLADEPTGA
+158 NDPRIVLADEPTGA

-214 KDGVIIDDTRPVA
+214 KDGVITDDTDPVS
-227 PDEVDTETLVHR
+227 PEEVDGDLPVHKNLGR
-239 SMGKAS
+239 AS
-245 MSFWTSL
+245 MSFFTSL

-281 LILALS
+281 LILSLS
-287 TGVNTYISN
+287 TGVNEYISN
-296 IQQDAM
+296 IQRDAM

-315 MSSLMSSAGLMASK
+315 MSSLMSSAGLMASE
-329 AAEVDESRDKVYADN
+329 AAEVDQDRDKVYADN
-344 SLLEMDANMNASITE
+344 GMLEMDANMNASITE
-359 NDLTAFKKYLDDPD
+359 NDLTSFKNYLDDPD

-380 GTNGVVYT
+380 GENGVVYT

-394 VLTTDA
+394 VYSTDPEGA
-400 AGGVIN
+400 IIN
-406 TDRDTNTTMEE
+406 TNRDTKTSMDE
-417 MEESQENMKNGDI
+417 MENARSDVENSEI
-430 AINMNPM
+430 AVNMNPM
-437 TAGSTVGAKNFD
+437 LAGSTVGAENFD
-449 EIIPGSD
+449 EIIPGAD
-456 EDELI
+456 DTLI
-461 SPVVSDSYDVV
+461 SPVVTDSYDVV
-472 SGRWPEAYNEVVL
+472 AGRWPEAYNEVVL

-491 SIPTS
+491 SIQSS
-496 VLYQLGVIDDDTYKA
+496 VLYQLGLISDEQYDG
-511 IQDALDA
+511 ILDALEA
-518 GEEADTPSWSYE
+518 GEEAETPSWSYE
-530 DLMNKSF
+530 DVMQKQF
-537 RLVPACDYYIDN
+537 RLVPACNYYVDD
-549 GDGTFK
+549 GDGTFT
-555 DVHDDLSYQQQMYDN
+555 DVRDDVSYQQQLYD
-570 GLQLVVSGIVRPK
+570 GGIPLTVSGVIRPK
-583 DGSENASIQSNVAY
+583 DGSENASIQASVAY
-597 TRALTDYL
+597 TRALTDHL
-605 IDYTDKSAVVQAQE
+605 ITLTDQSPVVTAQE
-619 ANPTVNV
+619 ATPEINV
-626 LNGVEFEAADDAAK
+626 LNDVEFTASDDAAK
-640 AADATAYMQGLGISE
+640 AADATAYMQNLGVSE
-655 KASLYTMMMYSAAQE
+655 KASLYAMMMVSMAQQNG
-670 SGTAAEGGDMSAMA
+670 SAEGGDMSTMA
-684 AMSGMGGD
+684 AMGSMGD
-692 ETTMAAALDAW
+692 ETSAAAALDAW
-703 LASGPDQ
+703 LASSPDQ
-710 ALLVDFYDQYM
+710 AVLVDFYDQYL
-721 GDVTYEDNLTSF
+721 GDVTYEDNLTDF

-745 IYTDSFEDKE
+745 IYTDTFEDKE
-755 GVTACIENY
+755 GVTTAIENY
-764 NADKPEEEQ
+764 NADRPEDEQ
-773 ITYTDYISLLTN
+773 IVYTDYVALLTS

-834 GASKRN
+834 GASRRN

-861 GISVALTYPINAI
+861 GLSVALTYPINAV
-874 LKQLIE
+874 LHQLIE
-880 STDVTVYLPAQAGA
+880 NTSVTVFLPPVAGA
-894 VLVVISIF
+894 ILVLISVI
-902 ITMIGGMIPARKA
+902 ITMLGGMIPARKA

>member
-94 LIPHQS
+94 LIPHQT

-127 EKVGLAEHIHKRP
+127 EQVGLAEHIHKRP

-158 NDPHIVLADEPTGA
+158 NDPNIVLADEPTGA

-196 VTHNPE
+196 VTHNPD
-202 LAEQYATRIVRL
+202 LAQQYATRIVRL
-214 KDGVIIDDTRPVA
+214 KDGSVIDDTRPVA
-227 PDEVDTETLVHR
+227 EEEIEPEMPMHR

-245 MSFWTSL
+245 MSFRTSL
-252 SLSFKNL
+252 ALSFKNL

-287 TGVNTYISN
+287 TGVNTYINN

-315 MSSLMSSAGLMASK
+315 MSSLMSSAGLMASE

-344 SLLEMDANMNASITE
+344 GLLEMDANMNASITE
-359 NDLTAFKKYLDDPD
+359 NDLTAFKSYLDDPD
-373 SDIRQYL
+373 SDIHQYL
-380 GTNGVVYT
+380 GANGVVYT

-400 AGGVIN
+400 AGSIIN

-417 MEESQENMKNGDI
+417 MEESQANMENGDI

-449 EIIPGSD
+449 EIIPGSS
-456 EDELI
+456 ENEVI
-461 SPVVSDSYDVV
+461 SPVISDSYDVV
-472 SGRWPEAYNEVVL
+472 YGKWPEAYNEVVL

-491 SIPTS
+491 SIPSS
-496 VLYQLGVIDDDTYKA
+496 VLYQLGVLGSDEYDA
-511 IQDALDA
+511 ILDALEA
-518 GEEADTPSWSYE
+518 GEEAAEPSWSYD
-530 DLMNKSF
+530 DLMNRSF

-555 DVHDDLSYQQQMYDN
+555 DVHDDLSYQQQLYDN
-570 GLQLVVSGIVRPK
+570 GLELVVSGIIRPQ

-605 IDYTDKSAVVQAQE
+605 IDYTNNSAVVKAQE
-619 ANPTVNV
+619 ATPTINV
-626 LNGVEFEAADDAAK
+626 LNGVEFEASDDAAK
-640 AADATAYMQGLGISE
+640 AADATAYMQNLGISE
-655 KASLYTMMMYSAAQE
+655 KASLYTMMMYSAAQK
-670 SGTAAEGGDMSAMA
+670 SASAEGGDMSAMA
-684 AMSGMGGD
+684 AMSSMGGD

-703 LASGPDQ
+703 LASEPDQ
-710 ALLVDFYDQYM
+710 ALLVDFYDQYL

-745 IYTDSFEDKE
+745 IYTDTFEDKE
-755 GVTACIENY
+755 GVAACIEAY
-764 NADKPEEEQ
+764 NADRPEEEQ

-819 SVLERTKEI
+819 SVMERTKEI

-861 GISVALTYPINAI
+861 GISVALTYPINA
-874 LKQLIE
+874 LLLRLIE
-880 STDVTVYLPAQAGA
+880 STSVTVYLPVQAGV
-894 VLVVISIF
+894 VLVLISVV
-902 ITMIGGMIPARKA
+902 ITMLGGMIPARKA

>member
-43 GKTTLLNIIGGLDR
+43 GKTTLLNIVGGLDR

-94 LIPHQS
+94 LIPHQT

-127 EKVGLAEHIHKRP
+127 EQVGLAEHIHKRP

-196 VTHNPE
+196 VTHNPD

-214 KDGVIIDDTRPVA
+214 KDGSVIDDTRPV
-227 PDEVDTETLVHR
+227 TEEEIDPATPMHR

-245 MSFWTSL
+245 MSFRTSL

-287 TGVNTYISN
+287 TGVNTYINN

-329 AAEVDESRDKVYADN
+329 AAEVDEDRDKVYANN

-359 NDLTAFKKYLDDPD
+359 NDLTAFKNYLDDPD
-373 SDIRQYL
+373 SDIQQYL
-380 GTNGVVYT
+380 GENGVVYT

-394 VLTTDA
+394 VLTTDT
-400 AGGVIN
+400 AGSVIN
-406 TDRDTNTTMEE
+406 TNRDTKTTMDD
-417 MEESQENMKNGDI
+417 MEENQSNMENSEI

-437 TAGSTVGAKNFD
+437 LAGSTVGAENFD
-449 EIIPGSD
+449 EIIPGSS
-456 EDELI
+456 EDALI
-461 SPVVSDSYDVV
+461 SPVISDSYDMVC
-472 SGRWPEAYNEVVL
+472 GKWPEAYNEVVL

-491 SIPTS
+491 SIPSS
-496 VLYQLGVIDDDTYKA
+496 VLYQLGVLSSDDYDA
-511 IQDALDA
+511 ILDALDA
-518 GEEADTPSWSYE
+518 GEEADTPSWSYD
-530 DLMNKSF
+530 DLMNKRF

-570 GLQLVVSGIVRPK
+570 GLELVVSGIIRPK

-605 IDYTDKSAVVQAQE
+605 IDYTNNSAVVKAQE
-619 ANPTVNV
+619 ATPSINV

-640 AADATAYMQGLGISE
+640 AADATAYMQNLGISE

-670 SGTAAEGGDMSAMA
+670 NASAEGGDMSAMA
-684 AMSGMGGD
+684 AMSSMGGD
-692 ETTMAAALDAW
+692 ETAMASALDAW
-703 LASGPDQ
+703 LASEPDQ
-710 ALLVDFYDQYM
+710 ALLVDFYDQYL

-745 IYTDSFEDKE
+745 IYTDTFEAKE
-755 GVTACIENY
+755 GVAACIENY
-764 NADKPEEEQ
+764 NADRPEEEQ

-819 SVLERTKEI
+819 SVMERTKEI

-880 STDVTVYLPAQAGA
+880 STSVTVYLPAQAGA
-894 VLVVISIF
+894 VLVLISVV

>member
-43 GKTTLLNIIGGLDR
+43 GKTTLLNIVGGLDR

-94 LIPHQS
+94 LIPHQT

-127 EKVGLAEHIHKRP
+127 EQVGLAEHIHKRP

-196 VTHNPE
+196 VTHNPD

-214 KDGVIIDDTRPVA
+214 KDGSVIDDTRPV
-227 PDEVDTETLVHR
+227 TEEELDPATPMHR

-245 MSFWTSL
+245 MSFRTSL

-287 TGVNTYISN
+287 TGVNTYINN

-329 AAEVDESRDKVYADN
+329 AAEVDEDRDKVYANN

-359 NDLTAFKKYLDDPD
+359 NDLTAFKNYLDDPD
-373 SDIRQYL
+373 SDIQQYL
-380 GTNGVVYT
+380 GENGVVYT

-394 VLTTDA
+394 VLTTDT
-400 AGGVIN
+400 AGSIIN
-406 TDRDTNTTMEE
+406 TNRDTKTTMDD
-417 MEESQENMKNGDI
+417 MEENQSNMENSEI

-437 TAGSTVGAKNFD
+437 LAGSTVGAENFD
-449 EIIPGSD
+449 EIIPGSS
-456 EDELI
+456 EDALI
-461 SPVVSDSYDVV
+461 SPVISDSYDMVC
-472 SGRWPEAYNEVVL
+472 GKWPEAYNEVVL

-491 SIPTS
+491 SIPSS
-496 VLYQLGVIDDDTYKA
+496 VLYQLGVLSSDDYDA
-511 IQDALDA
+511 ILDALDA
-518 GEEADTPSWSYE
+518 GEEADTPSWSYD
-530 DLMNKSF
+530 DLMNKRF

-570 GLQLVVSGIVRPK
+570 GLELVVSGIIRPK

-605 IDYTDKSAVVQAQE
+605 IDYTNNSAVVKAQE
-619 ANPTVNV
+619 ATPSINV

-640 AADATAYMQGLGISE
+640 AADATAYMQNLGISE

-670 SGTAAEGGDMSAMA
+670 NASAEGGDMSAMA
-684 AMSGMGGD
+684 AMSSMGGD
-692 ETTMAAALDAW
+692 ETAMAAALDAW
-703 LASGPDQ
+703 LASEPDQ
-710 ALLVDFYDQYM
+710 ELLVDFYDQYL

-745 IYTDSFEDKE
+745 IYTDTFEAKE
-755 GVTACIENY
+755 GVAACIENY
-764 NADKPEEEQ
+764 NADRPEEEQ

-819 SVLERTKEI
+819 SVMERTKEI

-880 STDVTVYLPAQAGA
+880 STSVTVYLPAQAGA
-894 VLVVISIF
+894 VLVLISVV

>member
-1 MLQLRNIRK
+1 MLQLRDLRK

-18 QVALNGV
+18 QVALGGV

-57 YEDGDLIINGVST
+57 YESGDLVINGVST
-70 KEYRDRDWDAYR
+70 RQYKDRDWDAYR

-94 LIPHQS
+94 LIGHQS

-115 RRERRKRAREAL
+115 KRERRRRAREAL
-127 EKVGLAEHIHKRP
+127 EQVGLGDHIHKRP

-158 NDPHIVLADEPTGA
+158 NDPRIVLADEPTGA

-214 KDGVIIDDTRPVA
+214 KDGVITDDTDPVA
-227 PDEVDTETLVHR
+227 PEEVDGDLPVHR
-239 SMGKAS
+239 NLGRAS
-245 MSFWTSL
+245 MSFFTSL

-281 LILALS
+281 LILSLS
-287 TGVNTYISN
+287 TGVNEYISN
-296 IQQDAM
+296 IQRDAM

-315 MSSLMSSAGLMASK
+315 MSSLMSSAGLMASE
-329 AAEVDESRDKVYADN
+329 AAEVDQDRDKVYADN
-344 SLLEMDANMNASITE
+344 GMLEMDANMNASITE
-359 NDLTAFKKYLDDPD
+359 NDLTSFKNYLDDPD

-380 GTNGVVYT
+380 GENGVVYT

-394 VLTTDA
+394 VYSTDPEGA
-400 AGGVIN
+400 IIN
-406 TDRDTNTTMEE
+406 TNRDTKTSMDE
-417 MEESQENMKNGDI
+417 MENARSDVENSEI
-430 AINMNPM
+430 AVNMNPM
-437 TAGSTVGAKNFD
+437 LAGSTVGAENFD
-449 EIIPGSD
+449 EIIPGAD
-456 EDELI
+456 DTLI
-461 SPVVSDSYDVV
+461 SPVVTDSYDVV
-472 SGRWPEAYNEVVL
+472 AGRWPEAYNEVVL

-491 SIPTS
+491 SIQSS
-496 VLYQLGVIDDDTYKA
+496 VLYQLGLISDEQYDG
-511 IQDALDA
+511 ILDALEA
-518 GEEADTPSWSYE
+518 GEEAETPSWSYE
-530 DLMNKSF
+530 DVMQKQF
-537 RLVPACDYYIDN
+537 RLVPACNYYVDD
-549 GDGTFK
+549 GDGTFT
-555 DVHDDLSYQQQMYDN
+555 DVRDDVSYQQQLYD
-570 GLQLVVSGIVRPK
+570 GGIPLTVSGVIRPK
-583 DGSENASIQSNVAY
+583 DGSENVSIQASVAY
-597 TRALTDYL
+597 TRALTDHL
-605 IDYTDKSAVVQAQE
+605 ITLTDQSPVVTAQE
-619 ANPTVNV
+619 ATPEINV
-626 LNGVEFEAADDAAK
+626 LNGVEFTASDDAAK
-640 AADATAYMQGLGISE
+640 AADATAYMQNLGVSE
-655 KASLYTMMMYSAAQE
+655 KASLYAMMMVSMAQQNG
-670 SGTAAEGGDMSAMA
+670 SAEGGDMSTMA
-684 AMSGMGGD
+684 AMGSMGD
-692 ETTMAAALDAW
+692 ETSAAAALDAW
-703 LASGPDQ
+703 LASSPDQ
-710 ALLVDFYDQYM
+710 AVLVDFYDQYL
-721 GDVTYEDNLTSF
+721 GDVTYEDNLTDF

-745 IYTDSFEDKE
+745 IYTDTFEDKE
-755 GVTACIENY
+755 GVTTAIGNY
-764 NADKPEEEQ
+764 NADRPEDEQ
-773 ITYTDYISLLTN
+773 IVYTDYVALLTS

-834 GASKRN
+834 GASRRN

-861 GISVALTYPINAI
+861 GLSVALTYPINAV
-874 LKQLIE
+874 LHQLIE
-880 STDVTVYLPAQAGA
+880 NTSVTVFLPPVAGA
-894 VLVVISIF
+894 ILVLISVI
-902 ITMIGGMIPARKA
+902 ITMLGGMIPARKA

>member
-1 MLQLRNIRK
+1 MLQLRDLRK

-18 QVALNGV
+18 QVALGGV

-57 YEDGDLIINGVST
+57 YESGDLIINGVST
-70 KEYRDRDWDAYR
+70 RQYKDRDWDAYR

-94 LIPHQS
+94 LIGHQS

-115 RRERRKRAREAL
+115 KRERRRRAREAL
-127 EKVGLAEHIHKRP
+127 EQVGLGDHIHKRP

-158 NDPHIVLADEPTGA
+158 NDPRIVLADEPTGA

-214 KDGVIIDDTRPVA
+214 KDGVITDDTDPVA
-227 PDEVDTETLVHR
+227 PEEVDGDLPVHR
-239 SMGKAS
+239 NLGRAS
-245 MSFWTSL
+245 MSFFTSL

-281 LILALS
+281 LILSLS
-287 TGVNTYISN
+287 TGVNEYISN
-296 IQQDAM
+296 IQRDAM

-315 MSSLMSSAGLMASK
+315 MSSLMSSAGLMASE
-329 AAEVDESRDKVYADN
+329 AAEVDQDRDKVYADN
-344 SLLEMDANMNASITE
+344 GMLEMDANMNASITE
-359 NDLTAFKKYLDDPD
+359 NDLTSFKNYLDDPD

-380 GTNGVVYT
+380 GENGVVYT

-394 VLTTDA
+394 VYSTDPEGA
-400 AGGVIN
+400 IIN
-406 TDRDTNTTMEE
+406 TNRDTKTSMDE
-417 MEESQENMKNGDI
+417 MENARSDVENSEI
-430 AINMNPM
+430 AVNMNPM
-437 TAGSTVGAKNFD
+437 LAGSTVGAENFD
-449 EIIPGSD
+449 EIIPGAD
-456 EDELI
+456 DTLI
-461 SPVVSDSYDVV
+461 SPVVTDSYDVV
-472 SGRWPEAYNEVVL
+472 AGRWPEAYNEVVL

-491 SIPTS
+491 SIQSS
-496 VLYQLGVIDDDTYKA
+496 VLYQLGLISDEQYDG
-511 IQDALDA
+511 ILDALEA
-518 GEEADTPSWSYE
+518 GEEAETPSWSYE
-530 DLMNKSF
+530 DVMQKQF
-537 RLVPACDYYIDN
+537 RLVPACNYYVDD
-549 GDGTFK
+549 GDGTFT
-555 DVHDDLSYQQQMYDN
+555 DVRDDVSYQQQLYD
-570 GLQLVVSGIVRPK
+570 GGIPLTVSGVIRPK
-583 DGSENASIQSNVAY
+583 DGSENVSIQASVAY
-597 TRALTDYL
+597 TRALTDHL
-605 IDYTDKSAVVQAQE
+605 ITLTDQSPVVTAQE
-619 ANPTVNV
+619 ATPEINV
-626 LNGVEFEAADDAAK
+626 LNGVEFTASDDAAK
-640 AADATAYMQGLGISE
+640 AADATAYMQNLGVSE
-655 KASLYTMMMYSAAQE
+655 KASLYAMMMVSMAQQNG
-670 SGTAAEGGDMSAMA
+670 SAEGGDMSTMA
-684 AMSGMGGD
+684 AMGSMGD
-692 ETTMAAALDAW
+692 ETSAAAALDAW
-703 LASGPDQ
+703 LASSPDQ
-710 ALLVDFYDQYM
+710 AVLVDFYDQYL
-721 GDVTYEDNLTSF
+721 GDVTYEDNLTDF

-745 IYTDSFEDKE
+745 IYTDTFEDKE
-755 GVTACIENY
+755 GVTTAIGNY
-764 NADKPEEEQ
+764 NADRPEDEQ
-773 ITYTDYISLLTN
+773 IVYTDYVALLTS

-834 GASKRN
+834 GASRRN

-861 GISVALTYPINAI
+861 GLSVALTYPINAV
-874 LKQLIE
+874 LHQLIE
-880 STDVTVYLPAQAGA
+880 NTSVTVFLPPVAGA
-894 VLVVISIF
+894 ILVLISVI
-902 ITMIGGMIPARKA
+902 ITMLGGMIPARKA

>member
-1 MLQLRNIRK
+1 MLQLRDLRK

-18 QVALNGV
+18 QVALGGV

-57 YEDGDLIINGVST
+57 YESGDLIINGVST
-70 KEYRDRDWDAYR
+70 RQYKDRDWDAYR

-94 LIPHQS
+94 LIGHQS

-115 RRERRKRAREAL
+115 KRERRRRAREAL
-127 EKVGLAEHIHKRP
+127 EQVGLGDHIHKRP

-158 NDPHIVLADEPTGA
+158 NDPRIVLADEPTGA

-214 KDGVIIDDTRPVA
+214 KDGVITDDTDPVA
-227 PDEVDTETLVHR
+227 PEEVDGDLPVHR
-239 SMGKAS
+239 NLGRAS
-245 MSFWTSL
+245 MSFFTSL

-281 LILALS
+281 LILSLS
-287 TGVNTYISN
+287 TGVNEYISN
-296 IQQDAM
+296 IQRDAM

-315 MSSLMSSAGLMASK
+315 MSSLMSSAGLMASE
-329 AAEVDESRDKVYADN
+329 AAEVDQDRDKVYADN
-344 SLLEMDANMNASITE
+344 GMLEMDANMNASITE
-359 NDLTAFKKYLDDPD
+359 NDLTSFKNYLDDPS

-380 GTNGVVYT
+380 GENGVVYT

-394 VLTTDA
+394 VYSTDPEGA
-400 AGGVIN
+400 IIN
-406 TDRDTNTTMEE
+406 TNRDTKTSMDE
-417 MEESQENMKNGDI
+417 MENARSDVENSEI
-430 AINMNPM
+430 AVNMNPM
-437 TAGSTVGAKNFD
+437 LAGSTVGAENFD
-449 EIIPGSD
+449 EIIPGAD
-456 EDELI
+456 DTLI
-461 SPVVSDSYDVV
+461 SPVVTDSYDVV
-472 SGRWPEAYNEVVL
+472 AGRWPEAYNEVVL

-491 SIPTS
+491 SIQSS
-496 VLYQLGVIDDDTYKA
+496 VLYQLGLISDEQYDG
-511 IQDALDA
+511 ILDALEA
-518 GEEADTPSWSYE
+518 GEEAETPSWSYE
-530 DLMNKSF
+530 DVMQKQF
-537 RLVPACDYYIDN
+537 RLVPACNYYVDD
-549 GDGTFK
+549 GDGTFT
-555 DVHDDLSYQQQMYDN
+555 DVRDDVSYQQQLYD
-570 GLQLVVSGIVRPK
+570 GGIPLTVSGVIRPK
-583 DGSENASIQSNVAY
+583 DGSENASIQASVAY
-597 TRALTDYL
+597 TRALTDHL
-605 IDYTDKSAVVQAQE
+605 ITLTDQSPVVTAQE
-619 ANPTVNV
+619 ATPEINV
-626 LNGVEFEAADDAAK
+626 LNGVEFTASDDAAK
-640 AADATAYMQGLGISE
+640 AADATAYMQNLGVSE
-655 KASLYTMMMYSAAQE
+655 KASLYAMMMVSMAQQNG
-670 SGTAAEGGDMSAMA
+670 SAEGGDMSTMA
-684 AMSGMGGD
+684 AMGSMGD
-692 ETTMAAALDAW
+692 ETSAAAALDAW
-703 LASGPDQ
+703 LASSPDQ
-710 ALLVDFYDQYM
+710 AVLVDFYDQYL
-721 GDVTYEDNLTSF
+721 GDVTYEDNLTDF

-745 IYTDSFEDKE
+745 IYTDTFEDKE
-755 GVTACIENY
+755 GVITAIENY
-764 NADKPEEEQ
+764 NADRPEDEQ
-773 ITYTDYISLLTN
+773 IVYTDYVALLTS

-834 GASKRN
+834 GASRRN

-861 GISVALTYPINAI
+861 GLSVALTYPINAV
-874 LKQLIE
+874 LHQLIE
-880 STDVTVYLPAQAGA
+880 NTSVTVFLPPVAGA
-894 VLVVISIF
+894 ILVLISVI
-902 ITMIGGMIPARKA
+902 ITMLGGMIPARKA

>member
-43 GKTTLLNIIGGLDR
+43 GKTTLLNIVGGLDR

-94 LIPHQS
+94 LIPHQT

-127 EKVGLAEHIHKRP
+127 EQVGLAEHIHKRP

-196 VTHNPE
+196 VTHNPD

-214 KDGVIIDDTRPVA
+214 KDGSVIDDTRPV
-227 PDEVDTETLVHR
+227 TEEEIDPATPMHR

-245 MSFWTSL
+245 MSFRTSL

-287 TGVNTYISN
+287 TGVNTYINN

-329 AAEVDESRDKVYADN
+329 AAEVDEDRDKVYANN

-359 NDLTAFKKYLDDPD
+359 NDLTAFKNYLDDPD
-373 SDIRQYL
+373 SDIQQYL
-380 GTNGVVYT
+380 GENGVVYT

-394 VLTTDA
+394 VLTTDT
-400 AGGVIN
+400 AGSVIN
-406 TDRDTNTTMEE
+406 TNRDTKTTMDD
-417 MEESQENMKNGDI
+417 MEENQSNMENSEI

-437 TAGSTVGAKNFD
+437 LAGSTVGAENFD
-449 EIIPGSD
+449 EIIPGSS
-456 EDELI
+456 EDALI
-461 SPVVSDSYDVV
+461 SPVISDSYDMVC
-472 SGRWPEAYNEVVL
+472 GKWPEAYNEVVL

-491 SIPTS
+491 SIPSS
-496 VLYQLGVIDDDTYKA
+496 VLYQLGVLSSDDYDA
-511 IQDALDA
+511 ILDALDA
-518 GEEADTPSWSYE
+518 GEEADTPSWSYD
-530 DLMNKSF
+530 DLMNKRF

-570 GLQLVVSGIVRPK
+570 GLELVVSGIIRPK

-605 IDYTDKSAVVQAQE
+605 IDYTNNSAVVKAQE
-619 ANPTVNV
+619 ATPSINV

-640 AADATAYMQGLGISE
+640 AADATAYMQNLGISE

-670 SGTAAEGGDMSAMA
+670 NASAEGGDMSAMA
-684 AMSGMGGD
+684 AMSSMGGD
-692 ETTMAAALDAW
+692 ETAMAAALDAW
-703 LASGPDQ
+703 LASEPDQ
-710 ALLVDFYDQYM
+710 ALLVDFYDQYL

-745 IYTDSFEDKE
+745 IYTDTFEAKE
-755 GVTACIENY
+755 GVAACIENY
-764 NADKPEEEQ
+764 NADRPEEEQ

-819 SVLERTKEI
+819 SVMERTKEI

-880 STDVTVYLPAQAGA
+880 STSVTVYLPAQAGA
-894 VLVVISIF
+894 VLVLISVV

>member
-43 GKTTLLNIIGGLDR
+43 GKTTLLNIVGGLDR

-94 LIPHQS
+94 LIPHQT

-127 EKVGLAEHIHKRP
+127 EQVGLAEHIHKRP

-196 VTHNPE
+196 VTHNPD

-214 KDGVIIDDTRPVA
+214 KDGSVIDDTRPV
-227 PDEVDTETLVHR
+227 TEEELDPATPMHR

-245 MSFWTSL
+245 MSFRTSL

-287 TGVNTYISN
+287 TGVNTYINN

-329 AAEVDESRDKVYADN
+329 AAEVDEDRDKVYANN

-359 NDLTAFKKYLDDPD
+359 NDLTAFKNYLDDPD
-373 SDIRQYL
+373 SDIQQYL
-380 GTNGVVYT
+380 GENGVVYT

-394 VLTTDA
+394 VLTTDT
-400 AGGVIN
+400 AGSVIN
-406 TDRDTNTTMEE
+406 TNRDTKTTMDD
-417 MEESQENMKNGDI
+417 MEENQSNMENSEI

-437 TAGSTVGAKNFD
+437 LAGSTVGAENFD
-449 EIIPGSD
+449 EIIPGSS
-456 EDELI
+456 EDALI
-461 SPVVSDSYDVV
+461 SPVISDSYDMVC
-472 SGRWPEAYNEVVL
+472 GKWPEAYNEVVL

-491 SIPTS
+491 SIPSS
-496 VLYQLGVIDDDTYKA
+496 VLYQLGVLSSDDYDA
-511 IQDALDA
+511 ILEALDA
-518 GEEADTPSWSYE
+518 GEEADTPSWSYD
-530 DLMNKSF
+530 DLMNKRF

-570 GLQLVVSGIVRPK
+570 GLELVVSGIIRPK

-605 IDYTDKSAVVQAQE
+605 IDYTNNSAVVKAQE
-619 ANPTVNV
+619 ATPSINV

-640 AADATAYMQGLGISE
+640 AADATAYMQNLGISE

-670 SGTAAEGGDMSAMA
+670 NASAEGGDMSAMA
-684 AMSGMGGD
+684 AMSSMGGD
-692 ETTMAAALDAW
+692 ETAMAAALDAW
-703 LASGPDQ
+703 LASEPDQ
-710 ALLVDFYDQYM
+710 ALLVDFYDQYL

-745 IYTDSFEDKE
+745 IYTDTFEAKE
-755 GVTACIENY
+755 GVAACIENY
-764 NADKPEEEQ
+764 NADRPEEEQ

-819 SVLERTKEI
+819 SVMERTKEI

-880 STDVTVYLPAQAGA
+880 STSVTVYLPAQAGA
-894 VLVVISIF
+894 VLVLISVV

>member
-43 GKTTLLNIIGGLDR
+43 GKTTLLNIVGGLDR

-94 LIPHQS
+94 LIPHQT

-127 EKVGLAEHIHKRP
+127 EQVGLAEHIHKRP

-196 VTHNPE
+196 VTHNPD

-214 KDGVIIDDTRPVA
+214 KDGSVIDDTRPA
-227 PDEVDTETLVHR
+227 TEEEIDPATPMHR

-245 MSFWTSL
+245 MSFRTSL

-287 TGVNTYISN
+287 TGVNTYINN

-329 AAEVDESRDKVYADN
+329 AAEVDEDRDKVYANN

-359 NDLTAFKKYLDDPD
+359 NDLTAFKNYLDDPD
-373 SDIRQYL
+373 SDIQQYL
-380 GTNGVVYT
+380 GENGVVYT

-394 VLTTDA
+394 VLTTDT
-400 AGGVIN
+400 AGSVIN
-406 TDRDTNTTMEE
+406 TNRDTKTTMDD
-417 MEESQENMKNGDI
+417 MEENQSNMENSEI

-437 TAGSTVGAKNFD
+437 LAGSTVGAENFD
-449 EIIPGSD
+449 EIIPGSS
-456 EDELI
+456 EDALI
-461 SPVVSDSYDVV
+461 SPVISDSYDMVC
-472 SGRWPEAYNEVVL
+472 GKWPEAYNEVVL

-491 SIPTS
+491 SIPSS
-496 VLYQLGVIDDDTYKA
+496 VLYQLGVLSSDDYDA
-511 IQDALDA
+511 ILDALDA
-518 GEEADTPSWSYE
+518 GEEADTPSWSYD
-530 DLMNKSF
+530 DLMNKRF

-570 GLQLVVSGIVRPK
+570 GLELVVSGIIRPK

-605 IDYTDKSAVVQAQE
+605 IDYTNNSAVVKAQE
-619 ANPTVNV
+619 ATPSINV

-640 AADATAYMQGLGISE
+640 AADATAYMQNLGISE

-670 SGTAAEGGDMSAMA
+670 NASAEGGDMSAMA
-684 AMSGMGGD
+684 AMSSMGGD
-692 ETTMAAALDAW
+692 ETAMAAALDAW
-703 LASGPDQ
+703 LASEPDQ
-710 ALLVDFYDQYM
+710 ALLVDFYDQYL

-745 IYTDSFEDKE
+745 IYTDTFEAKE
-755 GVTACIENY
+755 GVAACIENY
-764 NADKPEEEQ
+764 NADRPEEEQ

-819 SVLERTKEI
+819 SVMERTKEI

-880 STDVTVYLPAQAGA
+880 STSVTVYLPAQAGA
-894 VLVVISIF
+894 VLVLISVV

>member
-43 GKTTLLNIIGGLDR
+43 GKTTLLNIVGGLDR

-94 LIPHQS
+94 LIPHQT

-127 EKVGLAEHIHKRP
+127 EQVGLAEHIHKRP

-196 VTHNPE
+196 VTHNPD

-214 KDGVIIDDTRPVA
+214 KDGSVIDDTRPV
-227 PDEVDTETLVHR
+227 TEEELDPATPMHR

-245 MSFWTSL
+245 MSFRTSL

-287 TGVNTYISN
+287 TGVNTYINN

-329 AAEVDESRDKVYADN
+329 AAEVDEDRDKVYANN

-359 NDLTAFKKYLDDPD
+359 NDLTAFKNYLDDPD
-373 SDIRQYL
+373 SDIQQYL
-380 GTNGVVYT
+380 GENGVVYT

-394 VLTTDA
+394 VLTTDT
-400 AGGVIN
+400 AGSVIN
-406 TDRDTNTTMEE
+406 TNRDTKTTMDD
-417 MEESQENMKNGDI
+417 MEENQSNMENSEI

-437 TAGSTVGAKNFD
+437 LAGSTVGAENFD
-449 EIIPGSD
+449 EIIPGSS
-456 EDELI
+456 EDALI
-461 SPVVSDSYDVV
+461 SPVISDSYDMVC
-472 SGRWPEAYNEVVL
+472 GKWPEAYNEVVL

-491 SIPTS
+491 SIPSS
-496 VLYQLGVIDDDTYKA
+496 VLYQLGVLSSDDYDA
-511 IQDALDA
+511 ILDALDA
-518 GEEADTPSWSYE
+518 GEEADTPSWSYD
-530 DLMNKSF
+530 DLMNKRF

-570 GLQLVVSGIVRPK
+570 GLELVVSGIIRPK

-605 IDYTDKSAVVQAQE
+605 IDYTNNSAVVKAQE
-619 ANPTVNV
+619 ATPSINV

-640 AADATAYMQGLGISE
+640 AADATAYMQNLGISE

-670 SGTAAEGGDMSAMA
+670 NASAEGGDMSAMA
-684 AMSGMGGD
+684 AMSSMGGD
-692 ETTMAAALDAW
+692 ETAMAAALDAW
-703 LASGPDQ
+703 LASEPDQ
-710 ALLVDFYDQYM
+710 ALLVDFYDQYL

-745 IYTDSFEDKE
+745 IYTDTFEAKE
-755 GVTACIENY
+755 GVAACIENY
-764 NADKPEEEQ
+764 NADRPEEEQ

-819 SVLERTKEI
+819 SVMERTKEI

-880 STDVTVYLPAQAGA
+880 STSVTVYLPAQAGA
-894 VLVVISIF
+894 VLVLISVV

>member
-43 GKTTLLNIIGGLDR
+43 GKTTLLNIVGGLDR

-94 LIPHQS
+94 LIPHQT

-127 EKVGLAEHIHKRP
+127 EQVGLAEHIHKRP

-196 VTHNPE
+196 VTHNPD

-214 KDGVIIDDTRPVA
+214 KDGSVIDDTRPV
-227 PDEVDTETLVHR
+227 TEEELDPATPMHR

-245 MSFWTSL
+245 MSFRTSL

-287 TGVNTYISN
+287 TGVNTYINN

-329 AAEVDESRDKVYADN
+329 AAEVDEDRDKVYANN

-359 NDLTAFKKYLDDPD
+359 NDLTAFKNYLDDPD
-373 SDIRQYL
+373 SDIQQYL
-380 GTNGVVYT
+380 GENGVVYT

-394 VLTTDA
+394 VLTTDT
-400 AGGVIN
+400 AGSIIN
-406 TDRDTNTTMEE
+406 TNRDTKTTMDD
-417 MEESQENMKNGDI
+417 MEENQSNMENSEI

-437 TAGSTVGAKNFD
+437 LAGSTVGAENFD
-449 EIIPGSD
+449 EIIPGSS
-456 EDELI
+456 EDALI
-461 SPVVSDSYDVV
+461 SPVISDSYDMVC
-472 SGRWPEAYNEVVL
+472 GKWPEAYNEVVL

-491 SIPTS
+491 SIPSS
-496 VLYQLGVIDDDTYKA
+496 VLYQLGVLSSDDYDA
-511 IQDALDA
+511 ILDALDA
-518 GEEADTPSWSYE
+518 GEEADTPSWSYD
-530 DLMNKSF
+530 DLMNKRF

-570 GLQLVVSGIVRPK
+570 GLELVVSGIIRPK

-605 IDYTDKSAVVQAQE
+605 IDYTNNSAVVKAQE
-619 ANPTVNV
+619 ATPSINV

-640 AADATAYMQGLGISE
+640 AADATAYMQNLGISE

-670 SGTAAEGGDMSAMA
+670 NASAEGGDMSAMA
-684 AMSGMGGD
+684 AMSSMGGD
-692 ETTMAAALDAW
+692 ETAMASALDAW
-703 LASGPDQ
+703 LASEPDQ
-710 ALLVDFYDQYM
+710 ALLVDFYDQYL

-745 IYTDSFEDKE
+745 IYTDTFEAKE
-755 GVTACIENY
+755 GVAACIENY
-764 NADKPEEEQ
+764 NADRPEEEQ

-819 SVLERTKEI
+819 SVMERTKEI

-880 STDVTVYLPAQAGA
+880 STSVTVYLPAQAGA
-894 VLVVISIF
+894 VLVLISVV

>member
-43 GKTTLLNIIGGLDR
+43 GKTTLLNIVGGLDR
-57 YEDGDLIINGVST
+57 YEDGDLIINGTST
-70 KEYRDRDWDAYR
+70 KKYRDRDWDAYR

-115 RRERRKRAREAL
+115 KRERRRRAKEAL

-182 ELLKEVARDRLVVM
+182 ELLKEVARDRFVVM

-214 KDGVIIDDTRPVA
+214 KDGVITDDTRPVEA
-227 PDEVDTETLVHR
+227 DEVDTQTPVDR
-239 SMGKAS
+239 SMGRAS
-245 MSFWTSL
+245 MSFFTSL

-265 TLLTAF
+265 TILTAF

-281 LILALS
+281 LILSLS
-287 TGVNTYISN
+287 NGVNMYITDL
-296 IQQDAM
+296 QQDAM

-315 MSSLMSSAGLMASK
+315 MSSLMSSAGLMASD
-329 AAEVDESRDKVYADN
+329 AAEVTEDDGKVHADN
-344 SLLEMDANMNASITE
+344 GLLEMEANMNASITE
-359 NDLTAFKKYLDDPD
+359 NDLTAFKNYLDDPD

-380 GTNGVVYT
+380 GSNGVVYT

-394 VLTTDA
+394 VLTTDTD
-400 AGGVIN
+400 GSIIN
-406 TDRDTNTTMEE
+406 TNRDTNTSMDE
-417 MEESQENMKNGDI
+417 MEESQESMEDYDI
-430 AINMNPM
+430 AVNMNPM
-437 TAGSTVGAKNFD
+437 LAGSTVGAENFD
-449 EIIPGSD
+449 EI
-456 EDELI
+456 
-461 SPVVSDSYDVV
+461 SPVVTDSYDVIA
-472 SGRWPEAYNEVVL
+472 GRWPEAYNEIVL

-491 SIPTS
+491 SVPST
-496 VLYQLGVIDDDTYKA
+496 VLYQLGVLSDEEYKE
-511 IQDALDA
+511 IQDALEA
-518 GEEADTPSWSYE
+518 GEEAPEPSWSYD
-530 DLMNKSF
+530 DLMGKTF
-537 RLVPACDYYIDN
+537 QLVPACNYYVDN
-549 GDGTFK
+549 GDGTFT
-555 DVHDDLSYQQQMYDN
+555 DVHDDPSYQQELYD
-570 GLQLVVSGIVRPK
+570 GGIPLTVSGIIRPQ
-583 DGSENASIQSNVAY
+583 DGSENASIQTNLAY

-605 IDYTDKSAVVQAQE
+605 IDLTDQSAVVKAQE
-619 ANPTVNV
+619 ASPETNV
-626 LNGVEFEAADDAAK
+626 LTGVEFTASDDAAK
-640 AADATAYMQGLGISE
+640 AADATAYMQNLGVSE
-655 KASLYTMMMYSAAQE
+655 KASLYAMFMVAASQQ
-670 SGTAAEGGDMSAMA
+670 SGGEADASAMA
-684 AMSGMGGD
+684 AMGSMSGD
-692 ETTMAAALDAW
+692 ESTMAAALDAW
-703 LASGPDQ
+703 LASEPDQ
-710 ALLVDFYDQYM
+710 AVLVDFYDQYL
-721 GDVTYEDNLTSF
+721 GDVTYEDNLTEF

-745 IYTDSFEDKE
+745 IYTDTFEDKE
-755 GVTACIENY
+755 GVTDCIEAY
-764 NADKPEEEQ
+764 NADRADDEQ
-773 ITYTDYISLLTN
+773 ITYTDYVALLTS

-800 FVAVSLIVSCIM
+800 FVAVSLVVSCIM

-874 LKQLIE
+874 LHHLIE
-880 STDVTVYLPAQAGA
+880 NTSVTVFLPPVAGG
-894 VLVVISIF
+894 VLVVISVF

>member
-43 GKTTLLNIIGGLDR
+43 GKTTLLNIVGGLDR

-94 LIPHQS
+94 LIPHQT

-127 EKVGLAEHIHKRP
+127 EQVGLAEHIHKRP

-196 VTHNPE
+196 VTHNPD

-214 KDGVIIDDTRPVA
+214 KDGSVIDDTRSV
-227 PDEVDTETLVHR
+227 TEEELDPATPMHR

-245 MSFWTSL
+245 MSFRTSL

-287 TGVNTYISN
+287 TGVNTYINN

-329 AAEVDESRDKVYADN
+329 AAEVDEDRDKVYANN

-359 NDLTAFKKYLDDPD
+359 NDLTAFKNYLDDPD
-373 SDIRQYL
+373 SDIQQYL
-380 GTNGVVYT
+380 GENGVVYT

-394 VLTTDA
+394 VLTTDT
-400 AGGVIN
+400 AGSVIN
-406 TDRDTNTTMEE
+406 TNRDTKTTLDDMEE
-417 MEESQENMKNGDI
+417 NQSNMENSEI

-437 TAGSTVGAKNFD
+437 LAGSTVGAENFD
-449 EIIPGSD
+449 EIIPGSS
-456 EDELI
+456 EDALI
-461 SPVVSDSYDVV
+461 SPVISDSYDMVC
-472 SGRWPEAYNEVVL
+472 GKWPEAYNEVVL

-491 SIPTS
+491 SIPSS
-496 VLYQLGVIDDDTYKA
+496 VLYQLGVLSSDDYDA
-511 IQDALDA
+511 ILDALDA
-518 GEEADTPSWSYE
+518 GEEADTPSWSYD
-530 DLMNKSF
+530 DLMNKRF

-570 GLQLVVSGIVRPK
+570 GLELVVSGIIRPK

-605 IDYTDKSAVVQAQE
+605 IDYTNNSAVVKAQE
-619 ANPTVNV
+619 ATPSINV

-640 AADATAYMQGLGISE
+640 AADATAYMQNLGISE

-670 SGTAAEGGDMSAMA
+670 NASAEGGDMSAMA
-684 AMSGMGGD
+684 AMSSMGGD
-692 ETTMAAALDAW
+692 ETAMAAALDAW
-703 LASGPDQ
+703 LASEPDQ
-710 ALLVDFYDQYM
+710 ALLVDFYDQYL

-745 IYTDSFEDKE
+745 IYTDTFEAKE
-755 GVTACIENY
+755 GVAACIENY
-764 NADKPEEEQ
+764 NADRPEEEQ

-819 SVLERTKEI
+819 SVMERTKEI

-880 STDVTVYLPAQAGA
+880 STSVTVYLPAKAGA
-894 VLVVISIF
+894 VLVLISVV

>member
-43 GKTTLLNIIGGLDR
+43 GKTTLLNIVGGLDR

-94 LIPHQS
+94 LIPHQT

-127 EKVGLAEHIHKRP
+127 EQVGLAEHIHKRP

-196 VTHNPE
+196 VTHNPD

-214 KDGVIIDDTRPVA
+214 KDGSVIDDTRPV
-227 PDEVDTETLVHR
+227 TEEEIDPATPMHR

-245 MSFWTSL
+245 MSFRTSL

-259 WTKKAR
+259 WMKKAR

-287 TGVNTYISN
+287 TGVNTYINN

-329 AAEVDESRDKVYADN
+329 AAEVDEDRDKVYANN

-359 NDLTAFKKYLDDPD
+359 NDLTAFKNYLDDPD
-373 SDIRQYL
+373 SDIQQYL
-380 GTNGVVYT
+380 GENGVVYT

-394 VLTTDA
+394 VLTTDT
-400 AGGVIN
+400 AGSIIN
-406 TDRDTNTTMEE
+406 TNRDTKTTMDD
-417 MEESQENMKNGDI
+417 MEENQSNMENSEI

-437 TAGSTVGAKNFD
+437 LAGSTVGAENFD
-449 EIIPGSD
+449 EIIPGSS
-456 EDELI
+456 EDALI
-461 SPVVSDSYDVV
+461 SPVISDSYDMVC
-472 SGRWPEAYNEVVL
+472 GKWPEAYNEVVL

-491 SIPTS
+491 SIPSS
-496 VLYQLGVIDDDTYKA
+496 VLYQLGVLSSDDYDA
-511 IQDALDA
+511 ILDALDA
-518 GEEADTPSWSYE
+518 GEEADTPSWSYD
-530 DLMNKSF
+530 DLMNKRF

-570 GLQLVVSGIVRPK
+570 GLELVVSGIIRPK

-605 IDYTDKSAVVQAQE
+605 IDYTNNSAVVKAQE
-619 ANPTVNV
+619 ATPSINV

-640 AADATAYMQGLGISE
+640 AADATAYMQNLGISE

-670 SGTAAEGGDMSAMA
+670 NASAEGGDMSAMA
-684 AMSGMGGD
+684 AMSSMGGD
-692 ETTMAAALDAW
+692 ETAMAAALDAW
-703 LASGPDQ
+703 LASEPDQ
-710 ALLVDFYDQYM
+710 ALLVDFYDEYL

-745 IYTDSFEDKE
+745 IYTDTFEAKE
-755 GVTACIENY
+755 GVAACIENY
-764 NADKPEEEQ
+764 NADRPEEEQ

-819 SVLERTKEI
+819 SVMERTKEI

-880 STDVTVYLPAQAGA
+880 STSVTVYLPAQAGA
-894 VLVVISIF
+894 VLVLISVV

>member
-1 MLQLRNIRK
+1 MLQLRDLRK

-18 QVALNGV
+18 QVALGGV

-57 YEDGDLIINGVST
+57 YESGDLVINGVST
-70 KEYRDRDWDAYR
+70 RQYKDRDWDAYR

-94 LIPHQS
+94 LIGHQS

-115 RRERRKRAREAL
+115 KWERRRRAREAL
-127 EKVGLAEHIHKRP
+127 EQVGLGDHIHKRP

-158 NDPHIVLADEPTGA
+158 NDPRIVLADEPTGA

-214 KDGVIIDDTRPVA
+214 KDGVITDDTDPVS
-227 PDEVDTETLVHR
+227 PEEVDGDLPVHKNLGR
-239 SMGKAS
+239 AS
-245 MSFWTSL
+245 MSFFTSL

-281 LILALS
+281 LILSLS
-287 TGVNTYISN
+287 TGVNEYINN
-296 IQQDAM
+296 IQRDAM

-315 MSSLMSSAGLMASK
+315 MSSLMSSAGLMASE
-329 AAEVDESRDKVYADN
+329 AAEIDQDRDKVYADN
-344 SLLEMDANMNASITE
+344 GMLEMDANMNASITE
-359 NDLTAFKKYLDDPD
+359 NDLTSFKNYLDDPD

-380 GTNGVVYT
+380 GENGVVYT

-394 VLTTDA
+394 VYSTDPEGA
-400 AGGVIN
+400 IIN
-406 TDRDTNTTMEE
+406 TNRDTKTSMDE
-417 MEESQENMKNGDI
+417 MENARSDVENSEI
-430 AINMNPM
+430 AVNMNPM
-437 TAGSTVGAKNFD
+437 LAGSTVGAENFD
-449 EIIPGSD
+449 EIIPGAD
-456 EDELI
+456 DTLI
-461 SPVVSDSYDVV
+461 SPVVTDSYDVV
-472 SGRWPEAYNEVVL
+472 AGRWPEAYNEVVL

-491 SIPTS
+491 SIQSS
-496 VLYQLGVIDDDTYKA
+496 VLYQLGLISDEQYDG
-511 IQDALDA
+511 ILDALEA
-518 GEEADTPSWSYE
+518 GEEAETPSWSYE
-530 DLMNKSF
+530 DVMQKQF
-537 RLVPACDYYIDN
+537 RLVPACNYYVDD
-549 GDGTFK
+549 GDGTFT
-555 DVHDDLSYQQQMYDN
+555 DVRDDVSYQQQLYD
-570 GLQLVVSGIVRPK
+570 GGIPLTVSGVIRPK
-583 DGSENASIQSNVAY
+583 DGSENASIQASVAY
-597 TRALTDYL
+597 TRALTDHL
-605 IDYTDKSAVVQAQE
+605 ITLTDQSPVVTAQE
-619 ANPTVNV
+619 ATPEINV
-626 LNGVEFEAADDAAK
+626 LNGVEFTASDDAAK
-640 AADATAYMQGLGISE
+640 AADATAYMQNLGVSE
-655 KASLYTMMMYSAAQE
+655 KASLYAMMMVSMAQQNG
-670 SGTAAEGGDMSAMA
+670 SAEGGDMSTMA
-684 AMSGMGGD
+684 AMGSMGD
-692 ETTMAAALDAW
+692 ETSAAAALDAW
-703 LASGPDQ
+703 LASSPDQ
-710 ALLVDFYDQYM
+710 AVLVDFYDQYL
-721 GDVTYEDNLTSF
+721 GDVTYEDNLTDF

-745 IYTDSFEDKE
+745 IYTDTFEDKE
-755 GVTACIENY
+755 GVTTAIGNY
-764 NADKPEEEQ
+764 NADRPEDEQ
-773 ITYTDYISLLTN
+773 IVYTDYVALLTS

-834 GASKRN
+834 GASRRN

-847 ETLIIGLCSGALGV
+847 ETLIIGLCSGAIGV
-861 GISVALTYPINAI
+861 GLSVALTYPINAV
-874 LKQLIE
+874 LHQLIE
-880 STDVTVYLPAQAGA
+880 NTSVTVFLPPVAGA
-894 VLVVISIF
+894 ILVLISVI

>member
-43 GKTTLLNIIGGLDR
+43 GKTTLLNIVGGLDR

-94 LIPHQS
+94 LIPHQT

-127 EKVGLAEHIHKRP
+127 EQVGLAEHIHKRP

-196 VTHNPE
+196 VTHNPD

-214 KDGVIIDDTRPVA
+214 KDGSVIDDTRPV
-227 PDEVDTETLVHR
+227 TEEEIDPATPMHR

-245 MSFWTSL
+245 MSFRTSL

-287 TGVNTYISN
+287 TGVNTYINN

-329 AAEVDESRDKVYADN
+329 AAEVDEDRDKVYANN

-359 NDLTAFKKYLDDPD
+359 NDLTAFKNYLDDPD
-373 SDIRQYL
+373 SDIQQYL
-380 GTNGVVYT
+380 GENGVVYT

-394 VLTTDA
+394 VLTTDT
-400 AGGVIN
+400 AGSVIN
-406 TDRDTNTTMEE
+406 TNRDTKTTMDD
-417 MEESQENMKNGDI
+417 MEENQSNMENSEI

-437 TAGSTVGAKNFD
+437 LAGSTVGAENFD
-449 EIIPGSD
+449 EIIPGSS
-456 EDELI
+456 EDALI
-461 SPVVSDSYDVV
+461 SPVISDSYDMVC
-472 SGRWPEAYNEVVL
+472 GKWPEAYNEVVL

-491 SIPTS
+491 SIPSS
-496 VLYQLGVIDDDTYKA
+496 VLYQLGVLSSDDYDA
-511 IQDALDA
+511 ILDALDA
-518 GEEADTPSWSYE
+518 GEEADTPSWSYD
-530 DLMNKSF
+530 DLMNKRF

-570 GLQLVVSGIVRPK
+570 GLELVVSGIIRPK

-605 IDYTDKSAVVQAQE
+605 IDYTNNSAVVKAQE
-619 ANPTVNV
+619 ATPSINV

-640 AADATAYMQGLGISE
+640 AADATAYMQNLGISE

-670 SGTAAEGGDMSAMA
+670 NASAEGGDMSAMA
-684 AMSGMGGD
+684 AMSSMGGD
-692 ETTMAAALDAW
+692 ETAMAAALDAW
-703 LASGPDQ
+703 LASEPDQ
-710 ALLVDFYDQYM
+710 ALLVDFYDQYL

-745 IYTDSFEDKE
+745 IYTDTFEAKE
-755 GVTACIENY
+755 GVAACIENY
-764 NADKPEEEQ
+764 NADRPEEEQ

-785 SLTSMV
+785 SL

-819 SVLERTKEI
+819 SVMERTKEI

-880 STDVTVYLPAQAGA
+880 STSVTVYLPAQAGA
-894 VLVVISIF
+894 VLVLISVV